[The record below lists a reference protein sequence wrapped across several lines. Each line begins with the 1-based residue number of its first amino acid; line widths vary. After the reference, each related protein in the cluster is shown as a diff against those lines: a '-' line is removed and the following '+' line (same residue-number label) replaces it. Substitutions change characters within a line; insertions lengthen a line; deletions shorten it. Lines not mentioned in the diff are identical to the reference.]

1 MNKKIRVIARGSR
14 LSRLQV
20 EEVFK
25 KFPNLAY
32 EIKYLESYG
41 DKNLQISLLNGEA
54 PADIFTRELDDAIRR
69 GDADIAIH
77 SAKDLPYPLPEDIE
91 VIALFPAFDTTD
103 SLVSRDHKKLAEL
116 PAGSVIGTSS
126 PLRKKG
132 LSKLRPDLT
141 IKGIRGCIE
150 ERVQQVK
157 DGKFDAAIV
166 ATCALKRLG
175 MEDEIAEVLPFA
187 THPLQG
193 FLAITAKKV
202 KSEERREN
210 AKKENAPLGVPADLQ
225 ISCKREESQACL
237 NSSECSRNSLQKS
250 DGKERTSENTDK
262 YTHQELR
269 AAFASQSILDRQ
281 GKVQLVGF
289 GPGDPDLLTLKAAKA
304 IDHAD
309 IIFYDDLID
318 PSYLENKKAEKVYV
332 GKRAGYH
339 HKEQATIN
347 RLLLDA
353 ARQGKN
359 VVRLK
364 GGDPMI
370 FAHGSEEIEYLES
383 NLIQVEVIPGV
394 TTASALAASQKISLT
409 HRDFSSSV
417 ALVSGHT
424 PQPVTPDAET
434 LVYYMGAKQ
443 LQAIATKLIDED
455 GWAFNT
461 PVLLTYNVSRKDEQ
475 TFETTLWKLRNGE
488 EATANNY
495 SAATGKN
502 AGESIALADLPTP
515 LIALIGNVAGLKHRQ
530 ASAIK
535 PTLYTGNMPA
545 LEKRKPDYTYTPLI
559 EMHEYEPVH
568 WTQWEGE
575 PEKKGGDNDR
585 KSNFE
590 KEVEEDNEDGLEF
603 DEYEWAEEL
612 QDNLN
617 DFDSPYKDI
626 FLFTSQY
633 AVKAWFNLL
642 RKTGKST
649 AAPKDVKFVSIGAT
663 TTAALQQEGIK
674 DIEQVEKDNSFGVIE
689 WFKNKYDY
697 YRNAA
702 IQHQKRNWSEL
713 YHSEEEE
720 EEEENEDLDE
730 NMNEDLEEHRPAI
743 LYPQSNLS
751 NNTIAEE
758 LYKAGYDVETIS
770 VYVNKMPKHP
780 RRVNL
785 NHFKRIVFTSPSTI
799 DNFIKLYGKLP
810 DNVEFITRGPI
821 TQAHLDEILNKE

>member
-25 KFPNLAY
+25 NFPELAY

-41 DKNLQISLLNGEA
+41 DKNQQISLLNGEA
-54 PADIFTRELDDAIRR
+54 PADIFTRELDDAIRQ

-116 PAGSVIGTSS
+116 PAGSIIGTSS

-132 LSKLRPDLT
+132 LNELRPDLT

-157 DGKFDAAIV
+157 DGKYDAAIV

-175 MEDEIAEVLPFA
+175 MEDEIAEVLPFP

-193 FLAITAKKV
+193 FLAITAL
-202 KSEERREN
+202 
-210 AKKENAPLGVPADLQ
+210 KESAAIRNTGGTKVPADLQ
-225 ISCKREESQACL
+225 
-237 NSSECSRNSLQKS
+237 S
-250 DGKERTSENTDK
+250 DGKQAISSQALK
-262 YTHQELR
+262 Q
-269 AAFASQSILDRQ
+269 AFASKSILDKQ
-281 GKVQLVGF
+281 GTVSLVGF
-289 GPGDPDLLTLKAAKA
+289 GPGDPDLLTIKAAKA
-304 IDHAD
+304 IDAAD

-318 PSYLENKKAEKVYV
+318 DFYLADKKAEKIYV

-339 HKEQATIN
+339 HKEQADIN
-347 RLLLDA
+347 RLLLEA
-353 ARQGKN
+353 AREGKN

-383 NLIQVEVIPGV
+383 NLIKVNVIPGI

-443 LQAIATKLIDED
+443 LQAIATQLIDKE

-461 PVLLTYNVSRKDEQ
+461 PVLLTYNVSRPDEQ
-475 TFETTLWKLRNGE
+475 TFETTLWNLRNGE
-488 EATANNY
+488 MQN
-495 SAATGKN
+495 
-502 AGESIALADLPTP
+502 LPTP
-515 LIALIGNVAGLKHRQ
+515 LIALIGYVAGLKHHQ
-530 ASAIK
+530 ASDIK
-535 PTLYTGNMPA
+535 PTLYTGTLPA
-545 LEKRKPDYTYTPLI
+545 IEKRKADYTYTPLI
-559 EMHEYEPVH
+559 EINHDNTYFSSKYEDNGCYRFYKGKGAILRSEYE
-568 WTQWEGE
+568 
-575 PEKKGGDNDR
+575 GD
-585 KSNFE
+585 
-590 KEVEEDNEDGLEF
+590 EEA
-603 DEYEWAEEL
+603 EY
-612 QDNLN
+612 
-617 DFDSPYKDI
+617 

-633 AVKAWFNLL
+633 SVDPTLDYYPDLL
-642 RKTGKST
+642 EVQEDHVFI
-649 AAPKDVKFVSIGAT
+649 AIGN
-663 TTAALQQEGIK
+663 TTAEALHRAGIK
-674 DIEQVEKDNSFGVIE
+674 NVIKVEKDNRYGVIE
-689 WFKNKYDY
+689 WFKKDKEKIDKAKPRYELIEKMSKKLPCKES
-697 YRNAA
+697 NALFDKEA
-702 IQHQKRNWSEL
+702 DFLTWYENNYIF
-713 YHSEEEE
+713 YPHS
-720 EEEENEDLDE
+720 
-730 NMNEDLEEHRPAI
+730 
-743 LYPQSNLS
+743 SLS
-751 NNTIAEE
+751 S
-758 LYKAGYDVETIS
+758 ETITLALQELGFNVTS
-770 VYVNKMPKHP
+770 VIAYNNELPNHP

-810 DNVEFITRGPI
+810 ENTEFITRGPI
-821 TQAHLDEILNKE
+821 TQDHLEEILNK

>member
-25 KFPNLAY
+25 NFPELAY

-41 DKNLQISLLNGEA
+41 DKNQQISLLNGEA
-54 PADIFTRELDDAIRR
+54 PADIFTRELDDAIRQ

-116 PAGSVIGTSS
+116 PAGSIIGTSS

-132 LSKLRPDLT
+132 LNELRPDLT

-157 DGKFDAAIV
+157 DGKYDAAIV

-175 MEDEIAEVLPFA
+175 MEDEIAEVLPFP

-193 FLAITAKKV
+193 FLAITAKKG
-202 KSEERREN
+202 S
-210 AKKENAPLGVPADLQ
+210 DLKQ
-225 ISCKREESQACL
+225 
-237 NSSECSRNSLQKS
+237 
-250 DGKERTSENTDK
+250 
-262 YTHQELR
+262 
-269 AAFASQSILDRQ
+269 AFASKSILDKQ
-281 GKVQLVGF
+281 GSVSLVGF
-289 GPGDPDLLTLKAAKA
+289 GPGDPDLLTIKAAKA
-304 IDHAD
+304 IDAAD

-318 PSYLENKKAEKVYV
+318 DSYLTDKKAEKIYV

-339 HKEQATIN
+339 HKEQADIN

-353 ARQGKN
+353 ARKGKN

-383 NLIQVEVIPGV
+383 NLIKVNVIPGI

-443 LQAIATKLIDED
+443 LQTIATQLIDKE

-461 PVLLTYNVSRKDEQ
+461 PVLLTYNVSRPDEQ
-475 TFETTLWKLRNGE
+475 TFETTLWNLRNGE
-488 EATANNY
+488 MQN
-495 SAATGKN
+495 
-502 AGESIALADLPTP
+502 LPTP
-515 LIALIGNVAGLKHRQ
+515 LIALIGYVAGLKHHQ
-530 ASAIK
+530 ASDIK
-535 PTLYTGNMPA
+535 PTLYTGTLPA
-545 LEKRKPDYTYTPLI
+545 IEKRKADYTYTPLI
-559 EMHEYEPVH
+559 EISYHPSYF
-568 WTQWEGE
+568 T
-575 PEKKGGDNDR
+575 KIL
-585 KSNFE
+585 
-590 KEVEEDNEDGLEF
+590 EDNYCEHYDGKSFTEYCEW
-603 DEYEWAEEL
+603 DESQALY
-612 QDNLN
+612 
-617 DFDSPYKDI
+617 YI
-626 FLFTSQY
+626 FTSQY
-633 AVKAWFNLL
+633 GVQATLDYYDLILKEQEEHVFISIGDTTTEALHKA
-642 RKTGKST
+642 GV
-649 AAPKDVKFVSIGAT
+649 KDVI
-663 TTAALQQEGIK
+663 
-674 DIEQVEKDNSFGVIE
+674 QVEQDNRYGVIE
-689 WFKNKYDY
+689 WFKKEKERLD
-697 YRNAA
+697 AA
-702 IQHQKRNWSEL
+702 RPQYEHSYEL
-713 YHSEEEE
+713 FEKM
-720 EEEENEDLDE
+720 DLDNYDHELADFVYRYE
-730 NMNEDLEEHRPAI
+730 NRLVFYPHSSLSPEDIPLALQELGFNVLSAVVYNNEL
-743 LYPQSNLS
+743 
-751 NNTIAEE
+751 
-758 LYKAGYDVETIS
+758 
-770 VYVNKMPKHP
+770 PKNP

-810 DNVEFITRGPI
+810 ENTEFITRGPI
-821 TQAHLDEILNKE
+821 TQAHLEEVLNK

>member
-25 KFPNLAY
+25 NFPELAY

-41 DKNLQISLLNGEA
+41 HKNQQISLLNGEA
-54 PADIFTRELDDAIRR
+54 PADIFTRELDDAIRQ

-116 PAGSVIGTSS
+116 PAGSIIGTSS

-132 LSKLRPDLT
+132 LNELRPDLT

-157 DGKFDAAIV
+157 DGKYDAAIV

-175 MEDEIAEVLPFA
+175 MEDEIAEVLPFP

-193 FLAITAKKV
+193 FLAITAKKGSNL
-202 KSEERREN
+202 K
-210 AKKENAPLGVPADLQ
+210 Q
-225 ISCKREESQACL
+225 
-237 NSSECSRNSLQKS
+237 
-250 DGKERTSENTDK
+250 
-262 YTHQELR
+262 
-269 AAFASQSILDRQ
+269 AFASKSILDKQ
-281 GKVQLVGF
+281 GTVSLVGF
-289 GPGDPDLLTLKAAKA
+289 GPGDPDLLTIKAAKA
-304 IDHAD
+304 IDAAD

-318 PSYLENKKAEKVYV
+318 DSYLADKKAEKIYV

-339 HKEQATIN
+339 HKEQAEIN
-347 RLLLDA
+347 RLLLEA
-353 ARQGKN
+353 AREGKN

-383 NLIQVEVIPGV
+383 NLIKVNVIPGI

-409 HRDFSSSV
+409 HRDFSSSL

-443 LQAIATKLIDED
+443 LQTIATQLIDKE

-461 PVLLTYNVSRKDEQ
+461 PVLLTYNVSRPDEQ
-475 TFETTLWKLRNGE
+475 TFETTLWNLRNGE
-488 EATANNY
+488 MQN
-495 SAATGKN
+495 
-502 AGESIALADLPTP
+502 LPTP
-515 LIALIGNVAGLKHRQ
+515 LIALIGYVAGLKHHQ
-530 ASAIK
+530 ASDIK
-535 PTLYTGNMPA
+535 PTLYTGTLPA
-545 LEKRKPDYTYTPLI
+545 IEKRKADYTYTPLI
-559 EMHEYEPVH
+559 EISYHPSYF
-568 WTQWEGE
+568 T
-575 PEKKGGDNDR
+575 KIL
-585 KSNFE
+585 
-590 KEVEEDNEDGLEF
+590 EDNYCEHYDGKSFTEYCEW
-603 DEYEWAEEL
+603 DESQALY
-612 QDNLN
+612 
-617 DFDSPYKDI
+617 YI
-626 FLFTSQY
+626 FTSQY
-633 AVKAWFNLL
+633 GVQATLDYYDLILNEQEEHVFI
-642 RKTGKST
+642 
-649 AAPKDVKFVSIGAT
+649 SIGDT
-663 TTAALQQEGIK
+663 TTEALHKAGVKNVI
-674 DIEQVEKDNSFGVIE
+674 QVEQDNRYGVIE
-689 WFKNKYDY
+689 WFKKEKERLDAARPQYEHSFELFEKMDHDNYDPELEDFV
-697 YRNAA
+697 YRYENRLVFYPHSSLSPEDIPLAL
-702 IQHQKRNWSEL
+702 QEL
-713 YHSEEEE
+713 GFNVLSAVVYN
-720 EEEENEDLDE
+720 NEL
-730 NMNEDLEEHRPAI
+730 
-743 LYPQSNLS
+743 
-751 NNTIAEE
+751 
-758 LYKAGYDVETIS
+758 
-770 VYVNKMPKHP
+770 PKNP

-810 DNVEFITRGPI
+810 ENTEFITRGPI
-821 TQAHLDEILNKE
+821 TQAHLEEVLNK

>member
-25 KFPNLAY
+25 NFPELAY

-41 DKNLQISLLNGEA
+41 DKNQQISLLNGEA
-54 PADIFTRELDDAIRR
+54 PADIFTRELDDAIRQ

-116 PAGSVIGTSS
+116 PAGSIIGTSS

-132 LSKLRPDLT
+132 LNELRPDLT

-157 DGKFDAAIV
+157 DGKYDAAIV

-175 MEDEIAEVLPFA
+175 MEDEIAEVLPFP

-193 FLAITAKKV
+193 FLAITAKK
-202 KSEERREN
+202 
-210 AKKENAPLGVPADLQ
+210 G
-225 ISCKREESQACL
+225 SQA
-237 NSSECSRNSLQKS
+237 LQ
-250 DGKERTSENTDK
+250 
-262 YTHQELR
+262 Q
-269 AAFASQSILDRQ
+269 AFASKSILDKQ
-281 GKVQLVGF
+281 GSVSLVGF
-289 GPGDPDLLTLKAAKA
+289 GPGNPDLLTIKAAKT
-304 IDHAD
+304 IDAAD

-318 PSYLENKKAEKVYV
+318 DSYLTDKKAEKIYV

-339 HKEQATIN
+339 HKEQADIN

-353 ARQGKN
+353 AREGKN

-383 NLIQVEVIPGV
+383 NLIKVNVIPGI

-443 LQAIATKLIDED
+443 LQTIATQLIDKE

-461 PVLLTYNVSRKDEQ
+461 PVLLTYNVSRPDEQ
-475 TFETTLWKLRNGE
+475 TFETTLWNLRNGE
-488 EATANNY
+488 MQN
-495 SAATGKN
+495 
-502 AGESIALADLPTP
+502 LPTP
-515 LIALIGNVAGLKHRQ
+515 LIALIGYVAGLKHHQ
-530 ASAIK
+530 ASDIK
-535 PTLYTGNMPA
+535 PTLYTGTLPA
-545 LEKRKPDYTYTPLI
+545 IEKRKADYTYTPLI
-559 EMHEYEPVH
+559 EISYHPSYF
-568 WTQWEGE
+568 T
-575 PEKKGGDNDR
+575 KIL
-585 KSNFE
+585 
-590 KEVEEDNEDGLEF
+590 EDNYCEHYDGKSFTEYCEW
-603 DEYEWAEEL
+603 DESQALY
-612 QDNLN
+612 
-617 DFDSPYKDI
+617 YI
-626 FLFTSQY
+626 FTSQY
-633 AVKAWFNLL
+633 GVHATLDYDDLILDEQEEHVFISIGDTTTEALHKA
-642 RKTGKST
+642 GV
-649 AAPKDVKFVSIGAT
+649 KDVI
-663 TTAALQQEGIK
+663 
-674 DIEQVEKDNSFGVIE
+674 QVKQDNRYGVIE
-689 WFKNKYDY
+689 WFKKEKERLD
-697 YRNAA
+697 AA
-702 IQHQKRNWSEL
+702 RPQYEHSYEL
-713 YHSEEEE
+713 FEKM
-720 EEEENEDLDE
+720 DLDNYDHELADFVYRYE
-730 NMNEDLEEHRPAI
+730 NRLVFYPHSSLSPEDIPLALQELGFNVLSAIVYNNEL
-743 LYPQSNLS
+743 
-751 NNTIAEE
+751 
-758 LYKAGYDVETIS
+758 
-770 VYVNKMPKHP
+770 PKNP

-799 DNFIKLYGKLP
+799 DNFIKMYGKLP
-810 DNVEFITRGPI
+810 ENTEFITRGPI
-821 TQAHLDEILNKE
+821 TQAHLEEVLNK

>member
-25 KFPNLAY
+25 NFPELAY

-41 DKNLQISLLNGEA
+41 DKNQQISLLNGEA
-54 PADIFTRELDDAIRR
+54 PADIFTRELDDAIRQ

-116 PAGSVIGTSS
+116 PAGSIIGTSS

-132 LSKLRPDLT
+132 LNDLRPDLT

-157 DGKFDAAIV
+157 DGKYDAAIV

-175 MEDEIAEVLPFA
+175 MEDEIAKVLPFP

-193 FLAITAKKV
+193 FLAVTAKKV
-202 KSEERREN
+202 SQ
-210 AKKENAPLGVPADLQ
+210 DLKQ
-225 ISCKREESQACL
+225 
-237 NSSECSRNSLQKS
+237 
-250 DGKERTSENTDK
+250 
-262 YTHQELR
+262 
-269 AAFASQSILDRQ
+269 AFASKSILDKQ
-281 GKVQLVGF
+281 GSISLVGF
-289 GPGDPDLLTLKAAKA
+289 GPGDPDLLTIKAAKA
-304 IDHAD
+304 IDAAD

-318 PSYLENKKAEKVYV
+318 DSYLADKKAEKIYV

-339 HKEQATIN
+339 HKEQADIN
-347 RLLLDA
+347 RLLLEA
-353 ARQGKN
+353 AREGKN

-383 NLIQVEVIPGV
+383 NLIKVNVIPGI

-443 LQAIATKLIDED
+443 LQTIATQLIDKE

-461 PVLLTYNVSRKDEQ
+461 PVLLTYNVSRPDEQ
-475 TFETTLWKLRNGE
+475 TFETTLWNLRNGE
-488 EATANNY
+488 MQN
-495 SAATGKN
+495 
-502 AGESIALADLPTP
+502 LPTP
-515 LIALIGNVAGLKHRQ
+515 LIALIGYVAGLKHHQ
-530 ASAIK
+530 ASDIK
-535 PTLYTGNMPA
+535 PTLYTGTLPA
-545 LEKRKPDYTYTPLI
+545 IEKRKAEYTYTPLI
-559 EMHEYEPVH
+559 EISYHPSYF
-568 WTQWEGE
+568 T
-575 PEKKGGDNDR
+575 KIL
-585 KSNFE
+585 
-590 KEVEEDNEDGLEF
+590 EDNYCEHYDGKSFTEYCEW
-603 DEYEWAEEL
+603 DESQALY
-612 QDNLN
+612 
-617 DFDSPYKDI
+617 YI
-626 FLFTSQY
+626 FTSQY
-633 AVKAWFNLL
+633 GVQATLDYYDLILNEQEEHVFISIGDTTTEALHKA
-642 RKTGKST
+642 GV
-649 AAPKDVKFVSIGAT
+649 KDVI
-663 TTAALQQEGIK
+663 
-674 DIEQVEKDNSFGVIE
+674 QVEQDNRYRVIE
-689 WFKNKYDY
+689 WFKKEKERLDAAKPQYEQSLELFEKMDHDNYDPELEDFV
-697 YRNAA
+697 YRYENRLVFYPHSSLSPEDIPLAL
-702 IQHQKRNWSEL
+702 QEL
-713 YHSEEEE
+713 GFNVLSAVVYN
-720 EEEENEDLDE
+720 NEL
-730 NMNEDLEEHRPAI
+730 
-743 LYPQSNLS
+743 
-751 NNTIAEE
+751 
-758 LYKAGYDVETIS
+758 
-770 VYVNKMPKHP
+770 PKNP

-810 DNVEFITRGPI
+810 ENTEFITRGPI
-821 TQAHLDEILNKE
+821 TQAHLEEVLNK

>member
-25 KFPNLAY
+25 NFPELAY

-41 DKNLQISLLNGEA
+41 DKNQQISLLNGEA
-54 PADIFTRELDDAIRR
+54 PADIFTRELDDAIRQ

-103 SLVSRDHKKLAEL
+103 SLVSRGHKKLAEL
-116 PAGSVIGTSS
+116 PAGSIIGTSS

-132 LSKLRPDLT
+132 LNELRPDLT

-157 DGKFDAAIV
+157 DGKYDAAIV

-175 MEDEIAEVLPFA
+175 MEDEIAEVLPFP

-193 FLAITAKKV
+193 FLAITAKKG
-202 KSEERREN
+202 S
-210 AKKENAPLGVPADLQ
+210 DLKQ
-225 ISCKREESQACL
+225 
-237 NSSECSRNSLQKS
+237 
-250 DGKERTSENTDK
+250 
-262 YTHQELR
+262 
-269 AAFASQSILDRQ
+269 AFASKSILDKQ
-281 GKVQLVGF
+281 GSVSLVGF
-289 GPGDPDLLTLKAAKA
+289 GPGDPDLLTIKAAKA
-304 IDHAD
+304 IDAAD

-318 PSYLENKKAEKVYV
+318 DSYLADKKAEKIYV

-339 HKEQATIN
+339 HKEQADIN
-347 RLLLDA
+347 RLLLEA
-353 ARQGKN
+353 AREGKN

-383 NLIQVEVIPGV
+383 NLIKVNVIPGI

-443 LQAIATKLIDED
+443 LQTIATQLIDKE

-461 PVLLTYNVSRKDEQ
+461 PVLLTYNVSRPDEQ
-475 TFETTLWKLRNGE
+475 TFETTLWNLRNGE
-488 EATANNY
+488 MQN
-495 SAATGKN
+495 
-502 AGESIALADLPTP
+502 LPTP
-515 LIALIGNVAGLKHRQ
+515 LIALIGYVAGLKHHQ
-530 ASAIK
+530 ASDIK
-535 PTLYTGNMPA
+535 PTLYTGTLPA
-545 LEKRKPDYTYTPLI
+545 IEKRKADYTYTPLI
-559 EMHEYEPVH
+559 EINYEIDHEWGLEDIGKTPI
-568 WTQWEGE
+568 
-575 PEKKGGDNDR
+575 
-585 KSNFE
+585 S
-590 KEVEEDNEDGLEF
+590 KEWYDGKWSDGLE
-603 DEYEWAEEL
+603 YL
-612 QDNLN
+612 
-617 DFDSPYKDI
+617 SHISYI
-626 FLFTSQY
+626 LFTSQY
-633 AVKAWFNLL
+633 AVKGFMRVIEYTYYQTYPNKDLKVISIG
-642 RKTGKST
+642 KTTTEALHKAGF
-649 AAPKDVKFVSIGAT
+649 KDVI
-663 TTAALQQEGIK
+663 
-674 DIEQVEKDNSFGVIE
+674 QVDEDNRYGVIE
-689 WFKNKYDY
+689 WFKKE
-697 YRNAA
+697 RPKFLE
-702 IQHQKRNWSEL
+702 QHPIEIE
-713 YHSEEEE
+713 YGEEI
-720 EEEENEDLDE
+720 
-730 NMNEDLEEHRPAI
+730 PAV
-743 LYPQSNLS
+743 LYPCSSLS
-751 NNTIAEE
+751 PDDIPEALFALRYNVTKWTVYNNE
-758 LYKAGYDVETIS
+758 L
-770 VYVNKMPKHP
+770 PKNP

-810 DNVEFITRGPI
+810 ENTEFITRGPI
-821 TQAHLDEILNKE
+821 TQAHLEEVLNK

>member
-25 KFPNLAY
+25 NFPELAY

-41 DKNLQISLLNGEA
+41 DKNQQISLLNGEA
-54 PADIFTRELDDAIRR
+54 PADIFTRELDDAIRQ

-116 PAGSVIGTSS
+116 PAGSIIGTSS

-132 LSKLRPDLT
+132 LNELRPDLT

-157 DGKFDAAIV
+157 DGKYDAAIV

-175 MEDEIAEVLPFA
+175 MEDEIAEVLPFP

-193 FLAITAKKV
+193 FLAVTGKKV
-202 KSEERREN
+202 KSEERRVKNQNAESSSASEQEN
-210 AKKENAPLGVPADLQ
+210 SSLFTLRSSLKNL
-225 ISCKREESQACL
+225 L
-237 NSSECSRNSLQKS
+237 NS
-250 DGKERTSENTDK
+250 
-262 YTHQELR
+262 
-269 AAFASQSILDRQ
+269 Q
-281 GKVQLVGF
+281 GSVSLVGF
-289 GPGDPDLLTLKAAKA
+289 GPGDPDLLTIKAAKA
-304 IDHAD
+304 IDAAD

-318 PSYLENKKAEKVYV
+318 DSYLADKKAEKIYV

-339 HKEQATIN
+339 HKEQADIN
-347 RLLLDA
+347 RLLLEA
-353 ARQGKN
+353 AREGKN

-383 NLIQVEVIPGV
+383 NLIKVNVIPGI

-424 PQPVTPDAET
+424 PQPVIPDAET

-443 LQAIATKLIDED
+443 LQTIATQLIDKE

-461 PVLLTYNVSRKDEQ
+461 PVLLTYNVSRPDEQ
-475 TFETTLWKLRNGE
+475 TFETTLWNLRNGE
-488 EATANNY
+488 MQN
-495 SAATGKN
+495 
-502 AGESIALADLPTP
+502 LPTP
-515 LIALIGNVAGLKHRQ
+515 LIALIGNVAGLKHHQ
-530 ASAIK
+530 ASDIK
-535 PTLYTGNMPA
+535 PTLYTGTLPA
-545 LEKRKPDYTYTPLI
+545 IEKRKADYTYTPLI
-559 EMHEYEPVH
+559 EISYHPSYFTKILEDHYFERYD
-568 WTQWEGE
+568 G
-575 PEKKGGDNDR
+575 
-585 KSNFE
+585 KSFTKYCE
-590 KEVEEDNEDGLEF
+590 W
-603 DEYEWAEEL
+603 DESQALY
-612 QDNLN
+612 
-617 DFDSPYKDI
+617 YI
-626 FLFTSQY
+626 FTSQY
-633 AVKAWFNLL
+633 GVHATLDYYDLIFKEQEEHVFI
-642 RKTGKST
+642 
-649 AAPKDVKFVSIGAT
+649 SIGDT
-663 TTAALQQEGIK
+663 TTEALHKAGVKNVI
-674 DIEQVEKDNSFGVIE
+674 QVEQDNRYGVIE
-689 WFKNKYDY
+689 WFKKEKERLDAEKPRYEQ
-697 YRNAA
+697 
-702 IQHQKRNWSEL
+702 IMKK
-713 YHSEEEE
+713 
-720 EEEENEDLDE
+720 LDE
-730 NMNEDLEEHRPAI
+730 LDDPDEQDAYYYKEEDFLQRYENRLVFYPHSSLSPEDIPLALQELGFNVLSAVVYNNEL
-743 LYPQSNLS
+743 
-751 NNTIAEE
+751 
-758 LYKAGYDVETIS
+758 
-770 VYVNKMPKHP
+770 PKNP

-810 DNVEFITRGPI
+810 ENTEFITRGPI
-821 TQAHLDEILNKE
+821 TQAHLEEVLNK

>member
-25 KFPNLAY
+25 NFPELAY

-41 DKNLQISLLNGEA
+41 DKNQQISLLNGEA
-54 PADIFTRELDDAIRR
+54 PADIFTRELDDAIRQ

-116 PAGSVIGTSS
+116 PAGSIIGTSS

-132 LSKLRPDLT
+132 LNELRPDLT

-157 DGKFDAAIV
+157 DGKYDAAIV

-175 MEDEIAEVLPFA
+175 MEDEIAEVLPFP

-193 FLAITAKKV
+193 FLAITGKKV
-202 KSEERREN
+202 KSEERRMKNQN
-210 AKKENAPLGVPADLQ
+210 A
-225 ISCKREESQACL
+225 ESSSASEQE
-237 NSSECSRNSLQKS
+237 NSSLFTLRSSLKNLMNS
-250 DGKERTSENTDK
+250 
-262 YTHQELR
+262 
-269 AAFASQSILDRQ
+269 Q
-281 GKVQLVGF
+281 GTVSLVGF
-289 GPGDPDLLTLKAAKA
+289 GPGDPDLLTIKAAKA
-304 IDHAD
+304 IDAAD

-318 PSYLENKKAEKVYV
+318 DSYLADKKAEKIYV

-339 HKEQATIN
+339 HKEQADIN

-353 ARQGKN
+353 AREGKN

-383 NLIQVEVIPGV
+383 NLIQVNVIPGI

-443 LQAIATKLIDED
+443 LQVIATQLIDKE

-461 PVLLTYNVSRKDEQ
+461 PVLLTYNVSRPDEQ
-475 TFETTLWKLRNGE
+475 TFETTLWNLRNGE
-488 EATANNY
+488 MQN
-495 SAATGKN
+495 
-502 AGESIALADLPTP
+502 LPTP
-515 LIALIGNVAGLKHRQ
+515 LIALIGNVAGLKHHQ
-530 ASAIK
+530 ASDIK
-535 PTLYTGNMPA
+535 PTLYTGTLPA
-545 LEKRKPDYTYTPLI
+545 IEKRKADYTYTPLI
-559 EMHEYEPVH
+559 EISYHPSYF
-568 WTQWEGE
+568 T
-575 PEKKGGDNDR
+575 KIL
-585 KSNFE
+585 
-590 KEVEEDNEDGLEF
+590 EDNYCKQYDGKCFTKYCEW
-603 DEYEWAEEL
+603 DESQALY
-612 QDNLN
+612 
-617 DFDSPYKDI
+617 YI
-626 FLFTSQY
+626 FTSQY
-633 AVKAWFNLL
+633 GVEATLEDYDLIFKEQEKHVFI
-642 RKTGKST
+642 
-649 AAPKDVKFVSIGAT
+649 SIGDT
-663 TTAALQQEGIK
+663 TTEALHKAGVKNVI
-674 DIEQVEKDNSFGVIE
+674 QVEQDNRYGVIE
-689 WFKNKYDY
+689 WFKKEKERLDAARPQYEHSLELFEKMDFDNYDY
-697 YRNAA
+697 
-702 IQHQKRNWSEL
+702 E
-713 YHSEEEE
+713 
-720 EEEENEDLDE
+720 
-730 NMNEDLEEHRPAI
+730 LEESVTRYENR
-743 LYPQSNLS
+743 LVFYPHSSLS
-751 NNTIAEE
+751 PEDIPLALQELGFDVLSAVAYNNV
-758 LYKAGYDVETIS
+758 L
-770 VYVNKMPKHP
+770 PKNP

-810 DNVEFITRGPI
+810 ENTEFITRGPI
-821 TQAHLDEILNKE
+821 TQKHLEEVMKVKNKK

>member
-25 KFPNLAY
+25 NFPELAY

-41 DKNLQISLLNGEA
+41 DKNQQISLLNGEA
-54 PADIFTRELDDAIRR
+54 PADIFTRELDDAIRQ

-116 PAGSVIGTSS
+116 PAGSIIGTSS
-126 PLRKKG
+126 PLRKKE
-132 LSKLRPDLT
+132 LNELRPDLT

-157 DGKFDAAIV
+157 DGKYDAAIV

-175 MEDEIAEVLPFA
+175 MEDEIAEVLPFP

-193 FLAITAKKV
+193 FLTITAL
-202 KSEERREN
+202 
-210 AKKENAPLGVPADLQ
+210 KESADIRNTGGTKVPADLQ
-225 ISCKREESQACL
+225 
-237 NSSECSRNSLQKS
+237 S
-250 DGKERTSENTDK
+250 DGKQAISSQALK
-262 YTHQELR
+262 Q
-269 AAFASQSILDRQ
+269 AFASKSILDKQ
-281 GKVQLVGF
+281 GTVSLVGF
-289 GPGDPDLLTLKAAKA
+289 GPGDPDLLTIKAAKA
-304 IDHAD
+304 IDAAD

-318 PSYLENKKAEKVYV
+318 DSYLADKKAEKIYV

-339 HKEQATIN
+339 HKEQADIN
-347 RLLLDA
+347 RLLLEA
-353 ARQGKN
+353 AREGKN

-383 NLIQVEVIPGV
+383 NLIKVNVIPGI

-443 LQAIATKLIDED
+443 LQAIATQLIDKD

-461 PVLLTYNVSRKDEQ
+461 PVLLTYNVSRPDEQ
-475 TFETTLWKLRNGE
+475 TFETTLWNLRNGE
-488 EATANNY
+488 MQN
-495 SAATGKN
+495 
-502 AGESIALADLPTP
+502 LPTP
-515 LIALIGNVAGLKHRQ
+515 LIALIGYVAGLKHHQ
-530 ASAIK
+530 ASDIK
-535 PTLYTGNMPA
+535 PTLYTGTLPA
-545 LEKRKPDYTYTPLI
+545 IEKRKADYTYTPLI
-559 EMHEYEPVH
+559 EINYEI
-568 WTQWEGE
+568 
-575 PEKKGGDNDR
+575 DY
-585 KSNFE
+585 
-590 KEVEEDNEDGLEF
+590 EDGLE
-603 DEYEWAEEL
+603 DIGTSPISKEWYDGEWADGLE
-612 QDNLN
+612 DY
-617 DFDSPYKDI
+617 SDI
-626 FLFTSQY
+626 SYLLFTSQY
-633 AVKAWFNLL
+633 AVKGFMRVIEYTYYQTYPNEDLKVISIG
-642 RKTGKST
+642 KTTTEALHKAGF
-649 AAPKDVKFVSIGAT
+649 KDVI
-663 TTAALQQEGIK
+663 
-674 DIEQVEKDNSFGVIE
+674 QVDEDNRYGVIE
-689 WFKNKYDY
+689 WFKKE
-697 YRNAA
+697 RPKFLE
-702 IQHQKRNWSEL
+702 QHPIEIE
-713 YHSEEEE
+713 HGEEYEE
-720 EEEENEDLDE
+720 I
-730 NMNEDLEEHRPAI
+730 PAV
-743 LYPQSNLS
+743 LYPCSSLS
-751 NNTIAEE
+751 PDDIPEALFALRYNVTKWTVYNNE
-758 LYKAGYDVETIS
+758 L
-770 VYVNKMPKHP
+770 PKNP

-810 DNVEFITRGPI
+810 ENTEFITRGPI
-821 TQAHLDEILNKE
+821 TQAHLEEVLNK

>member
-25 KFPNLAY
+25 NFPELAY

-41 DKNLQISLLNGEA
+41 DKNQQISLLNGEA
-54 PADIFTRELDDAIRR
+54 PADIFTRELDDAIRQ

-116 PAGSVIGTSS
+116 PAGSIIGTSS

-132 LSKLRPDLT
+132 LNELRPYLT

-157 DGKFDAAIV
+157 DGKYDAAIV

-175 MEDEIAEVLPFA
+175 MEDEIAEVLPFP

-193 FLAITAKKV
+193 FLAITAKKG
-202 KSEERREN
+202 S
-210 AKKENAPLGVPADLQ
+210 DLKQ
-225 ISCKREESQACL
+225 
-237 NSSECSRNSLQKS
+237 
-250 DGKERTSENTDK
+250 
-262 YTHQELR
+262 
-269 AAFASQSILDRQ
+269 AFASKSILDKQ
-281 GKVQLVGF
+281 GSVSLVGF
-289 GPGDPDLLTLKAAKA
+289 GPGDPDLLTIKAAKA
-304 IDHAD
+304 IDAAD

-318 PSYLENKKAEKVYV
+318 DSYLADKKAEKIYV

-339 HKEQATIN
+339 HKEQADIN

-353 ARQGKN
+353 AREGKN

-383 NLIQVEVIPGV
+383 NLIKVNVIPGI

-443 LQAIATKLIDED
+443 LQTIATQLIDKE

-461 PVLLTYNVSRKDEQ
+461 PVLLTYNVSRPDEQ
-475 TFETTLWKLRNGE
+475 TFETTLWNLRNGE
-488 EATANNY
+488 MQN
-495 SAATGKN
+495 
-502 AGESIALADLPTP
+502 LPTP
-515 LIALIGNVAGLKHRQ
+515 LITLIGNVAGLKHHQ
-530 ASAIK
+530 ASDIK
-535 PTLYTGNMPA
+535 PTLYTGTLPA
-545 LEKRKPDYTYTPLI
+545 IEKRKADYTYTPLI
-559 EMHEYEPVH
+559 EISYHPSYF
-568 WTQWEGE
+568 T
-575 PEKKGGDNDR
+575 KIL
-585 KSNFE
+585 
-590 KEVEEDNEDGLEF
+590 EDNYCKQYDGKCFTKYCEW
-603 DEYEWAEEL
+603 DESQALY
-612 QDNLN
+612 
-617 DFDSPYKDI
+617 YI
-626 FLFTSQY
+626 FTSQY
-633 AVKAWFNLL
+633 GVEATLEDYDLIFKEQEKHVFI
-642 RKTGKST
+642 
-649 AAPKDVKFVSIGAT
+649 SIGDT
-663 TTAALQQEGIK
+663 TTEALHKAGVKNVI
-674 DIEQVEKDNSFGVIE
+674 QVEQDNRYGVIE
-689 WFKNKYDY
+689 WFKKEKERLD
-697 YRNAA
+697 AA
-702 IQHQKRNWSEL
+702 RPQYEHSFEL
-713 YHSEEEE
+713 FEKM
-720 EEEENEDLDE
+720 DLDNYDHELADFVYRYE
-730 NMNEDLEEHRPAI
+730 NRLVFYPHSSLSPEDIPLALQELGFNVLSAVVYNNEL
-743 LYPQSNLS
+743 
-751 NNTIAEE
+751 
-758 LYKAGYDVETIS
+758 
-770 VYVNKMPKHP
+770 PKNP

-810 DNVEFITRGPI
+810 ENTEFITRGPI
-821 TQAHLDEILNKE
+821 TQAHLEEVLNK

>member
-1 MNKKIRVIARGSR
+1 MNKKIKVIARGSR

-25 KFPNLAY
+25 NFPELAY

-41 DKNLQISLLNGEA
+41 DKNQQISLLNGEA
-54 PADIFTRELDDAIRR
+54 PADIFTRELDDAIRQ

-116 PAGSVIGTSS
+116 PAGSIIGTSS

-132 LSKLRPDLT
+132 LNELRPDLT

-157 DGKFDAAIV
+157 DGKYDAAIV

-175 MEDEIAEVLPFA
+175 MEAEIAEVLPFP

-193 FLAITAKKV
+193 FLAITGKKE
-202 KSEERREN
+202 KSEERRVKNQNAESSSASEQEN
-210 AKKENAPLGVPADLQ
+210 SSLFTLRSSLKNL
-225 ISCKREESQACL
+225 L
-237 NSSECSRNSLQKS
+237 NS
-250 DGKERTSENTDK
+250 
-262 YTHQELR
+262 
-269 AAFASQSILDRQ
+269 Q
-281 GKVQLVGF
+281 GTVSLVGF
-289 GPGDPDLLTLKAAKA
+289 GPGDPDLLTIKAAKA
-304 IDHAD
+304 IDAAD

-318 PSYLENKKAEKVYV
+318 DSYLADKKAEKIYV

-339 HKEQATIN
+339 HKEQAEIN

-353 ARQGKN
+353 AREGKN

-383 NLIQVEVIPGV
+383 NLIKVNVIPGI

-443 LQAIATKLIDED
+443 LQAIATQLIDKE

-461 PVLLTYNVSRKDEQ
+461 PVILTYNVSRPDEQ
-475 TFETTLWKLRNGE
+475 TFETTLWNLRNGE
-488 EATANNY
+488 MQN
-495 SAATGKN
+495 
-502 AGESIALADLPTP
+502 LPTP
-515 LIALIGNVAGLKHRQ
+515 LIALIGNVAGLKHHQ
-530 ASAIK
+530 ASDIK
-535 PTLYTGNMPA
+535 PTLYTGTLPA
-545 LEKRKPDYTYTPLI
+545 IEKRKADYTYTPLI
-559 EMHEYEPVH
+559 EISYHPTAFTDLYDDDDDQEDFNHMKGLNLGKKYCCIYDGKDREWETDWDYFENEMEY
-568 WTQWEGE
+568 
-575 PEKKGGDNDR
+575 
-585 KSNFE
+585 
-590 KEVEEDNEDGLEF
+590 
-603 DEYEWAEEL
+603 
-612 QDNLN
+612 
-617 DFDSPYKDI
+617 I
-626 FLFTSQY
+626 LFTSQY
-633 AVKAWFNLL
+633 AVAPTLAYL
-642 RKTGKST
+642 KSGIIQNNEYIYI
-649 AAPKDVKFVSIGAT
+649 SIGDT
-663 TTAALQQEGIK
+663 TTEALHQAGIK
-674 DIEQVEKDNSFGVIE
+674 DVVQVDKDNRFGVIE
-689 WFKNKYDY
+689 YFKKEKEKF
-697 YRNAA
+697 RVAKSK
-702 IQHQKRNWSEL
+702 HK
-713 YHSEEEE
+713 
-720 EEEENEDLDE
+720 
-730 NMNEDLEEHRPAI
+730 PAI
-743 LYPQSNLS
+743 
-751 NNTIAEE
+751 
-758 LYKAGYDVETIS
+758 ETIREMGYNPDEVIILDDFQCWYERRTVFYPHSSLSSDAIPLALQELGFNVMS
-770 VYVNKMPKHP
+770 VVAYNNVLPKHV

-810 DNVEFITRGPI
+810 ENTEFITRGPI
-821 TQAHLDEILNKE
+821 TQAHLEEVLNK

>member
-25 KFPNLAY
+25 NFPELAY

-41 DKNLQISLLNGEA
+41 DKNQQISLLNGEA
-54 PADIFTRELDDAIRR
+54 PADIFTRELDDAIRQ

-116 PAGSVIGTSS
+116 PAGSIIGTSS

-132 LSKLRPDLT
+132 LNELRPDLT

-157 DGKFDAAIV
+157 DGKYDAAIV

-175 MEDEIAEVLPFA
+175 MEDEIAEVLPFP

-193 FLAITAKKV
+193 FLAITAKKGSAL
-202 KSEERREN
+202 K
-210 AKKENAPLGVPADLQ
+210 Q
-225 ISCKREESQACL
+225 
-237 NSSECSRNSLQKS
+237 
-250 DGKERTSENTDK
+250 
-262 YTHQELR
+262 
-269 AAFASQSILDRQ
+269 AFASKSILDKQ
-281 GKVQLVGF
+281 GSVSLVGF
-289 GPGDPDLLTLKAAKA
+289 GPGDPELLTIKAAKA
-304 IDHAD
+304 IDAAD

-318 PSYLENKKAEKVYV
+318 DSYLADKKAEKIYV

-339 HKEQATIN
+339 HKEQADIN

-353 ARQGKN
+353 AREGKN

-370 FAHGSEEIEYLES
+370 FAHGSEEIEYLQS
-383 NLIQVEVIPGV
+383 NLIKVNVIPGI

-443 LQAIATKLIDED
+443 LQVIATQLIDKE

-461 PVLLTYNVSRKDEQ
+461 PVLLTYNVSRPDEQ
-475 TFETTLWKLRNGE
+475 TFETTLWELRNGE
-488 EATANNY
+488 MQN
-495 SAATGKN
+495 
-502 AGESIALADLPTP
+502 LPTP
-515 LIALIGNVAGLKHRQ
+515 LIALIGNVAGLKHHQ
-530 ASAIK
+530 ASDIK
-535 PTLYTGNMPA
+535 PTLYTGTLPA
-545 LEKRKPDYTYTPLI
+545 IEKRKADYTYTPLI
-559 EMHEYEPVH
+559 EISYHPSYF
-568 WTQWEGE
+568 T
-575 PEKKGGDNDR
+575 KIL
-585 KSNFE
+585 
-590 KEVEEDNEDGLEF
+590 EDNYCKQYDGKCFTKYCEW
-603 DEYEWAEEL
+603 DESQALY
-612 QDNLN
+612 
-617 DFDSPYKDI
+617 YI
-626 FLFTSQY
+626 FTSQY
-633 AVKAWFNLL
+633 GVEATLEDYDLIFKEQEKHVFI
-642 RKTGKST
+642 
-649 AAPKDVKFVSIGAT
+649 SIGDT
-663 TTAALQQEGIK
+663 TTEALHKAGVKNVI
-674 DIEQVEKDNSFGVIE
+674 QVKQDNRYGVIE
-689 WFKNKYDY
+689 WFKKEKERLDAARPQYEHSLELFEKMDFDNYDY
-697 YRNAA
+697 
-702 IQHQKRNWSEL
+702 E
-713 YHSEEEE
+713 
-720 EEEENEDLDE
+720 
-730 NMNEDLEEHRPAI
+730 LEESVTRYENR
-743 LYPQSNLS
+743 LVFYPHSSLS
-751 NNTIAEE
+751 PEDIPLALQELGFDVLSAVAYNNE
-758 LYKAGYDVETIS
+758 L
-770 VYVNKMPKHP
+770 PKNP

-810 DNVEFITRGPI
+810 ENTEFITRGPI
-821 TQAHLDEILNKE
+821 TQAHLEEVLNK

>member
-25 KFPNLAY
+25 NFPELAY

-41 DKNLQISLLNGEA
+41 DKNQQISLLNGEA
-54 PADIFTRELDDAIRR
+54 PADIFTRELDDAIRQ

-103 SLVSRDHKKLAEL
+103 SLVSRGHKKLAEL

-132 LSKLRPDLT
+132 LNELRPDLT

-157 DGKFDAAIV
+157 DGKYDAAIV

-175 MEDEIAEVLPFA
+175 MEDKIAEVLPFP

-193 FLAITAKKV
+193 FLAITGKKG
-202 KSEERREN
+202 S
-210 AKKENAPLGVPADLQ
+210 DLKQ
-225 ISCKREESQACL
+225 
-237 NSSECSRNSLQKS
+237 
-250 DGKERTSENTDK
+250 
-262 YTHQELR
+262 
-269 AAFASQSILDRQ
+269 AFASKSILDKQ
-281 GKVQLVGF
+281 GSVSLVGF
-289 GPGDPDLLTLKAAKA
+289 GPGDPDLLTIKAAKA
-304 IDHAD
+304 IDAAD

-318 PSYLENKKAEKVYV
+318 DSYLADKKAEKIYV

-339 HKEQATIN
+339 HKEQADIN

-353 ARQGKN
+353 AREGKN

-383 NLIQVEVIPGV
+383 NLIKVNVIPGI

-443 LQAIATKLIDED
+443 LQTIATQLIDKE

-461 PVLLTYNVSRKDEQ
+461 PVLLTYNVSRPDEQ
-475 TFETTLWKLRNGE
+475 TFETTLWNLRNGE
-488 EATANNY
+488 MQN
-495 SAATGKN
+495 
-502 AGESIALADLPTP
+502 LPTP
-515 LIALIGNVAGLKHRQ
+515 LIALIGYVAGLKHHQ
-530 ASAIK
+530 ASDIK
-535 PTLYTGNMPA
+535 PTLYTGTLPA
-545 LEKRKPDYTYTPLI
+545 IEKRKADYTYTPLI
-559 EMHEYEPVH
+559 EINYQQNYF
-568 WTQWEGE
+568 T
-575 PEKKGGDNDR
+575 
-585 KSNFE
+585 F
-590 KEVEEDNEDGLEF
+590 EDNYDEGLHN
-603 DEYEWAEEL
+603 YY
-612 QDNLN
+612 QG
-617 DFDSPYKDI
+617 KDI
-626 FLFTSQY
+626 DEPDADLGIEYANYILFTSQY
-633 AVKAWFNLL
+633 SVNAAYKDIQALLNHEDAHNLCFISIGDTTTEALHKA
-642 RKTGKST
+642 GV
-649 AAPKDVKFVSIGAT
+649 KDVI
-663 TTAALQQEGIK
+663 
-674 DIEQVEKDNSFGVIE
+674 QVEKDNRYGVIE
-689 WFKNKYDY
+689 WFKEEKEKLVAAKPRYEQVKKKLNELDGKKEQNAY
-697 YRNAA
+697 YYKEADFLSWYNNRLVFYPHSSLSSEA
-702 IQHQKRNWSEL
+702 IPLALQEL
-713 YHSEEEE
+713 GFSVDSVVAY
-720 EEEENEDLDE
+720 
-730 NMNEDLEEHRPAI
+730 
-743 LYPQSNLS
+743 
-751 NNTIAEE
+751 NNV
-758 LYKAGYDVETIS
+758 L
-770 VYVNKMPKHP
+770 PKHV

-810 DNVEFITRGPI
+810 ENTEFITRGPI
-821 TQAHLDEILNKE
+821 TQAHLEEVMEVKNKK

>member
-25 KFPNLAY
+25 NFPELAY

-41 DKNLQISLLNGEA
+41 DKNQQISLLNGEA
-54 PADIFTRELDDAIRR
+54 PADIFTRELDDAIRQ

-116 PAGSVIGTSS
+116 PAGSIIGTSS
-126 PLRKKG
+126 PHRKKG
-132 LSKLRPDLT
+132 LNELRPDLT

-157 DGKFDAAIV
+157 DGKYDAAIV

-175 MEDEIAEVLPFA
+175 MEDEIAEVLPFP

-193 FLAITAKKV
+193 FLAITGKKV
-202 KSEERREN
+202 KSEERRMKNQNAESSSASEQEN
-210 AKKENAPLGVPADLQ
+210 SSLFTLRSSLKNL
-225 ISCKREESQACL
+225 L
-237 NSSECSRNSLQKS
+237 NS
-250 DGKERTSENTDK
+250 
-262 YTHQELR
+262 
-269 AAFASQSILDRQ
+269 Q
-281 GKVQLVGF
+281 GSVSLVGF
-289 GPGDPDLLTLKAAKA
+289 GPGDPDLLTIKAAKA
-304 IDHAD
+304 IDAAD

-318 PSYLENKKAEKVYV
+318 DSFLADKKAEKIYV

-339 HKEQATIN
+339 HKEQEDIN

-353 ARQGKN
+353 AREGKN

-383 NLIQVEVIPGV
+383 NLIKVNVIPGI

-443 LQAIATKLIDED
+443 LQTIATQLIDKE

-461 PVLLTYNVSRKDEQ
+461 SVLLTYNVSRPDEQ
-475 TFETTLWKLRNGE
+475 TFETTLWNLRNGE
-488 EATANNY
+488 MQN
-495 SAATGKN
+495 
-502 AGESIALADLPTP
+502 LPTP
-515 LIALIGNVAGLKHRQ
+515 LIALIGYVAGLKHHQ
-530 ASAIK
+530 ASDIK
-535 PTLYTGNMPA
+535 PTLYTGTLPA
-545 LEKRKPDYTYTPLI
+545 IEKRKADYTYTPLI
-559 EMHEYEPVH
+559 EISYHPSYFTKILEDHYFERYD
-568 WTQWEGE
+568 G
-575 PEKKGGDNDR
+575 
-585 KSNFE
+585 KSFTKYCE
-590 KEVEEDNEDGLEF
+590 W
-603 DEYEWAEEL
+603 DESQALY
-612 QDNLN
+612 
-617 DFDSPYKDI
+617 YI
-626 FLFTSQY
+626 FTSQY
-633 AVKAWFNLL
+633 GVHATLDYYDLIFKEQEEHVFISIGDTTTEALHKA
-642 RKTGKST
+642 GV
-649 AAPKDVKFVSIGAT
+649 KDVI
-663 TTAALQQEGIK
+663 
-674 DIEQVEKDNSFGVIE
+674 QVEQDNRYGVIE
-689 WFKNKYDY
+689 WFKKEKERLDAEKPRYEQ
-697 YRNAA
+697 
-702 IQHQKRNWSEL
+702 IMKK
-713 YHSEEEE
+713 
-720 EEEENEDLDE
+720 LDE
-730 NMNEDLEEHRPAI
+730 LDDPDEQDAYYYKEEDFLQRYENRLVFYPHSSLSPEDIPLALQELGFNVLSAVVYNNEL
-743 LYPQSNLS
+743 
-751 NNTIAEE
+751 
-758 LYKAGYDVETIS
+758 
-770 VYVNKMPKHP
+770 PKNP

-810 DNVEFITRGPI
+810 ENTEFITRGPI
-821 TQAHLDEILNKE
+821 TQAHLEEVMKVKNEE

>member
-25 KFPNLAY
+25 NFPELAY

-41 DKNLQISLLNGEA
+41 DKNQQISLLNGEA
-54 PADIFTRELDDAIRR
+54 PADIFTRELDDAIRQ

-103 SLVSRDHKKLAEL
+103 SLVSRGHKKLAEL
-116 PAGSVIGTSS
+116 PAGSIIGTSS

-132 LSKLRPDLT
+132 LNELRPDLT

-157 DGKFDAAIV
+157 DGKYDAAIV

-175 MEDEIAEVLPFA
+175 MEDEIAEVLPFP

-193 FLAITAKKV
+193 FLAITALKGSALK
-202 KSEERREN
+202 
-210 AKKENAPLGVPADLQ
+210 Q
-225 ISCKREESQACL
+225 
-237 NSSECSRNSLQKS
+237 
-250 DGKERTSENTDK
+250 
-262 YTHQELR
+262 
-269 AAFASQSILDRQ
+269 AFASKSILDKQ
-281 GKVQLVGF
+281 GSVSLVGF
-289 GPGDPDLLTLKAAKA
+289 GPGDPDLLTIKAAKT
-304 IDHAD
+304 IDAAD

-318 PSYLENKKAEKVYV
+318 DSYLADKKAEKIYV

-339 HKEQATIN
+339 HKEQADIN

-353 ARQGKN
+353 AREGKN

-370 FAHGSEEIEYLES
+370 FAHGSEEIEYLQS
-383 NLIQVEVIPGV
+383 NLIKVNVIPGI

-443 LQAIATKLIDED
+443 LKVIATQLIDKE

-461 PVLLTYNVSRKDEQ
+461 PVLLTYNVSRPDEQ
-475 TFETTLWKLRNGE
+475 TFATTLWNLRNGE
-488 EATANNY
+488 MQN
-495 SAATGKN
+495 
-502 AGESIALADLPTP
+502 LPTP
-515 LIALIGNVAGLKHRQ
+515 LIALIGNVAGLKHHQ
-530 ASAIK
+530 ASDIK
-535 PTLYTGNMPA
+535 PTLYTGTLPA
-545 LEKRKPDYTYTPLI
+545 IEKRKADYTYTPLI
-559 EMHEYEPVH
+559 EISYHPSYF
-568 WTQWEGE
+568 T
-575 PEKKGGDNDR
+575 KIL
-585 KSNFE
+585 
-590 KEVEEDNEDGLEF
+590 EDNYCEHYDGKSFTEYCEW
-603 DEYEWAEEL
+603 DESQALY
-612 QDNLN
+612 
-617 DFDSPYKDI
+617 YI
-626 FLFTSQY
+626 FTSQY
-633 AVKAWFNLL
+633 GVHATLDYYDLILNEQEEHVFISIGDTTTEALHKA
-642 RKTGKST
+642 GV
-649 AAPKDVKFVSIGAT
+649 KDVI
-663 TTAALQQEGIK
+663 
-674 DIEQVEKDNSFGVIE
+674 QVEQDNRYGVIE
-689 WFKNKYDY
+689 WFKKEKERLD
-697 YRNAA
+697 AA
-702 IQHQKRNWSEL
+702 RPQYEHSYEL
-713 YHSEEEE
+713 FEKM
-720 EEEENEDLDE
+720 DLDNYDQELADFVYRYE
-730 NMNEDLEEHRPAI
+730 NRLVFYPHSSLSPEDIPLALQELGFNVLSAVVYNNEL
-743 LYPQSNLS
+743 
-751 NNTIAEE
+751 
-758 LYKAGYDVETIS
+758 
-770 VYVNKMPKHP
+770 PKNP

-810 DNVEFITRGPI
+810 ENTEFITRGPI
-821 TQAHLDEILNKE
+821 TQAHLEEVLNK

>member
-25 KFPNLAY
+25 NFPELAY

-41 DKNLQISLLNGEA
+41 DKNQQISLLNGEA
-54 PADIFTRELDDAIRR
+54 PADIFTRELDDAIRQ

-116 PAGSVIGTSS
+116 PAGSIIGTSS

-132 LSKLRPDLT
+132 FNELRPDLT
-141 IKGIRGCIE
+141 IKGIRGCID

-157 DGKFDAAIV
+157 DGKYDAAIV

-175 MEDEIAEVLPFA
+175 MEDEIAEVLPFP

-193 FLAITAKKV
+193 FLAITAKK
-202 KSEERREN
+202 
-210 AKKENAPLGVPADLQ
+210 G
-225 ISCKREESQACL
+225 SQA
-237 NSSECSRNSLQKS
+237 LQ
-250 DGKERTSENTDK
+250 
-262 YTHQELR
+262 Q
-269 AAFASQSILDRQ
+269 AFASKSILDKQ
-281 GKVQLVGF
+281 GSVSLVGF
-289 GPGDPDLLTLKAAKA
+289 GPGDPDLLTIKAAKA
-304 IDHAD
+304 IDAAD

-318 PSYLENKKAEKVYV
+318 DSYLADKKAENIYV

-339 HKEQATIN
+339 HKEQADIN

-353 ARQGKN
+353 AREGKN

-383 NLIQVEVIPGV
+383 NLIKVNVIPGI

-443 LQAIATKLIDED
+443 LQVIATQLIDKE

-461 PVLLTYNVSRKDEQ
+461 PVLLTYNVSRPDEQ
-475 TFETTLWKLRNGE
+475 TFETTLWNLRNGE
-488 EATANNY
+488 MQN
-495 SAATGKN
+495 
-502 AGESIALADLPTP
+502 LPTP
-515 LIALIGNVAGLKHRQ
+515 LIALIGNVAGLKHHQ
-530 ASAIK
+530 ASDIK
-535 PTLYTGNMPA
+535 PTLYTGTLPA
-545 LEKRKPDYTYTPLI
+545 IEKRKADYTYTPLI
-559 EMHEYEPVH
+559 EISYHPSYF
-568 WTQWEGE
+568 T
-575 PEKKGGDNDR
+575 KIL
-585 KSNFE
+585 
-590 KEVEEDNEDGLEF
+590 EDNYCEHYDGKSFTEYCEW
-603 DEYEWAEEL
+603 DESQALY
-612 QDNLN
+612 
-617 DFDSPYKDI
+617 YI
-626 FLFTSQY
+626 FTSQY
-633 AVKAWFNLL
+633 GVHATLDYYDLIFKEQEEHVFI
-642 RKTGKST
+642 
-649 AAPKDVKFVSIGAT
+649 SIGDT
-663 TTAALQQEGIK
+663 TTEALHKAGVKNVI
-674 DIEQVEKDNSFGVIE
+674 QVEQDNRYGVIE
-689 WFKNKYDY
+689 WFKKEKERLD
-697 YRNAA
+697 AA
-702 IQHQKRNWSEL
+702 RPQYEHSYEL
-713 YHSEEEE
+713 FEKM
-720 EEEENEDLDE
+720 DLDNYDHELADFVYRYE
-730 NMNEDLEEHRPAI
+730 NRLVFYPHSSLSPEDIPLALQELGFNVLSAVVYNNEL
-743 LYPQSNLS
+743 
-751 NNTIAEE
+751 
-758 LYKAGYDVETIS
+758 
-770 VYVNKMPKHP
+770 PKNP

-810 DNVEFITRGPI
+810 ENTEFITRGPI
-821 TQAHLDEILNKE
+821 TQAHLEEVMKVKNKK

>member
-1 MNKKIRVIARGSR
+1 MNKKIKVIARGSR

-25 KFPNLAY
+25 NFPELAY

-41 DKNLQISLLNGEA
+41 DKNQQISLLNGEA
-54 PADIFTRELDDAIRR
+54 PADIFTRELDDAIRQ

-103 SLVSRDHKKLAEL
+103 SLVSRNHKKLAEL
-116 PAGSVIGTSS
+116 PAGSIIGTSS

-132 LSKLRPDLT
+132 LNELRPDLT

-157 DGKFDAAIV
+157 DGKYDAAIV

-175 MEDEIAEVLPFA
+175 MEDEIAEVLPFP

-193 FLAITAKKV
+193 FLAVTGKKV
-202 KSEERREN
+202 KSEERRVKNQNAESSSASEQEN
-210 AKKENAPLGVPADLQ
+210 SSLFTLRSSLKNL
-225 ISCKREESQACL
+225 L
-237 NSSECSRNSLQKS
+237 NS
-250 DGKERTSENTDK
+250 
-262 YTHQELR
+262 
-269 AAFASQSILDRQ
+269 Q
-281 GKVQLVGF
+281 GSVSLVGF
-289 GPGDPDLLTLKAAKA
+289 GPGDPDLLTIKAAKA
-304 IDHAD
+304 IDAAD

-318 PSYLENKKAEKVYV
+318 DSYLADKKAEKIYV

-339 HKEQATIN
+339 HKEQAEIN

-353 ARQGKN
+353 AREGKN

-383 NLIQVEVIPGV
+383 NLIQVNVIPGI

-443 LQAIATKLIDED
+443 LQTIATQLIDKE

-461 PVLLTYNVSRKDEQ
+461 PVLLTYNVSRPDEQ
-475 TFETTLWKLRNGE
+475 TFETTLWNLRNGE
-488 EATANNY
+488 MQN
-495 SAATGKN
+495 
-502 AGESIALADLPTP
+502 LPTP
-515 LIALIGNVAGLKHRQ
+515 LIALIGNVAGLKHHQ
-530 ASAIK
+530 ASDIK
-535 PTLYTGNMPA
+535 PTLYTGTLPA
-545 LEKRKPDYTYTPLI
+545 IEKRKADYTYTPLI
-559 EMHEYEPVH
+559 EISYHPTAFTDLYDDDDDQEDFNHMKGLNLGKKYCCIYDGKDREWETDWDYFENEMEY
-568 WTQWEGE
+568 
-575 PEKKGGDNDR
+575 
-585 KSNFE
+585 
-590 KEVEEDNEDGLEF
+590 
-603 DEYEWAEEL
+603 
-612 QDNLN
+612 
-617 DFDSPYKDI
+617 I
-626 FLFTSQY
+626 LFTSQY
-633 AVKAWFNLL
+633 AVAPTLAYL
-642 RKTGKST
+642 KSGIIQNNEYIYI
-649 AAPKDVKFVSIGAT
+649 SIGDT
-663 TTAALQQEGIK
+663 TTEALHQAGIK
-674 DIEQVEKDNSFGVIE
+674 DVVQVDKDNRFGVIE
-689 WFKNKYDY
+689 YFKKEKEKF
-697 YRNAA
+697 RVAKSK
-702 IQHQKRNWSEL
+702 HK
-713 YHSEEEE
+713 
-720 EEEENEDLDE
+720 
-730 NMNEDLEEHRPAI
+730 PAI
-743 LYPQSNLS
+743 
-751 NNTIAEE
+751 
-758 LYKAGYDVETIS
+758 ETIREMGYNPDEVIILDDFQCWYERRTVFYPHSSLSSDAIPLALQELGFNVMS
-770 VYVNKMPKHP
+770 VVAYNNVLPKHV

-810 DNVEFITRGPI
+810 ENTEFITRGPI
-821 TQAHLDEILNKE
+821 TQAHLEEVMKVKNKK

>member
-25 KFPNLAY
+25 NFPELAY

-41 DKNLQISLLNGEA
+41 DKNQQISLLNGEA
-54 PADIFTRELDDAIRR
+54 PADIFTRELDDAIRQ

-116 PAGSVIGTSS
+116 PAGSIIGTSS

-132 LSKLRPDLT
+132 LNELRPDLT

-157 DGKFDAAIV
+157 DGKYDAAIV

-175 MEDEIAEVLPFA
+175 MEDEIAEVLPFP

-193 FLAITAKKV
+193 FLAITAKKGSAL
-202 KSEERREN
+202 K
-210 AKKENAPLGVPADLQ
+210 Q
-225 ISCKREESQACL
+225 
-237 NSSECSRNSLQKS
+237 
-250 DGKERTSENTDK
+250 
-262 YTHQELR
+262 
-269 AAFASQSILDRQ
+269 AFASKSILDKQ
-281 GKVQLVGF
+281 GTVSLVGF
-289 GPGDPDLLTLKAAKA
+289 GPGDPDLLTIKAAKA
-304 IDHAD
+304 IDAAD

-318 PSYLENKKAEKVYV
+318 DSYLADKKAEKIYV

-339 HKEQATIN
+339 HKEQAEIN
-347 RLLLDA
+347 RLLLEA
-353 ARQGKN
+353 AREGKN

-383 NLIQVEVIPGV
+383 NLIKVNVIPGI

-443 LQAIATKLIDED
+443 LQAIATQLIDKE

-461 PVLLTYNVSRKDEQ
+461 PVLLTYNVSRPDEQ
-475 TFETTLWKLRNGE
+475 TFETTLWNLRNGE
-488 EATANNY
+488 MQN
-495 SAATGKN
+495 
-502 AGESIALADLPTP
+502 LPTP
-515 LIALIGNVAGLKHRQ
+515 LIALIGNVAGLKHHQ
-530 ASAIK
+530 ASDIK
-535 PTLYTGNMPA
+535 PTLYTGTLPA
-545 LEKRKPDYTYTPLI
+545 IEKRKADYTYTPLI
-559 EMHEYEPVH
+559 EISYHPSYF
-568 WTQWEGE
+568 T
-575 PEKKGGDNDR
+575 KIL
-585 KSNFE
+585 
-590 KEVEEDNEDGLEF
+590 EDNYCEHYDGKSFTEYCEW
-603 DEYEWAEEL
+603 DESQALY
-612 QDNLN
+612 
-617 DFDSPYKDI
+617 YI
-626 FLFTSQY
+626 FTSQY
-633 AVKAWFNLL
+633 GVHATLDYYDLIFKEQEEHVFISIGDTTTEALHKA
-642 RKTGKST
+642 GV
-649 AAPKDVKFVSIGAT
+649 KDVI
-663 TTAALQQEGIK
+663 
-674 DIEQVEKDNSFGVIE
+674 QVEQDNRYGVIE
-689 WFKNKYDY
+689 WFKKEKERLD
-697 YRNAA
+697 AA
-702 IQHQKRNWSEL
+702 RPQYEQSFEL
-713 YHSEEEE
+713 FEKM
-720 EEEENEDLDE
+720 DLDNYDHELADFVYRYE
-730 NMNEDLEEHRPAI
+730 NRLVFYPHSSLSPEDIPLALQELGFNVLSAVVYNNEL
-743 LYPQSNLS
+743 
-751 NNTIAEE
+751 
-758 LYKAGYDVETIS
+758 
-770 VYVNKMPKHP
+770 PKNP

-810 DNVEFITRGPI
+810 ENTEFITRGPI
-821 TQAHLDEILNKE
+821 TQAHLEEVLNK

>member
-25 KFPNLAY
+25 NFPELAY

-41 DKNLQISLLNGEA
+41 DKNQQISLLNGEA
-54 PADIFTRELDDAIRR
+54 PADIFTRELDDAIRQ

-116 PAGSVIGTSS
+116 PAGSIIGTSS

-132 LSKLRPDLT
+132 LNELRPDLT

-157 DGKFDAAIV
+157 DGKYDAAIV

-175 MEDEIAEVLPFA
+175 MEDEIAEVLPFP

-193 FLAITAKKV
+193 FLAITALK
-202 KSEERREN
+202 
-210 AKKENAPLGVPADLQ
+210 
-225 ISCKREESQACL
+225 ESQA
-237 NSSECSRNSLQKS
+237 LQ
-250 DGKERTSENTDK
+250 
-262 YTHQELR
+262 Q
-269 AAFASQSILDRQ
+269 AFASKSILDKQ
-281 GKVQLVGF
+281 GSVSLVGF
-289 GPGDPDLLTLKAAKA
+289 GPGDPDLLTIKAAKA
-304 IDHAD
+304 IDAAD

-318 PSYLENKKAEKVYV
+318 DSYLADKKAEKIYV

-339 HKEQATIN
+339 HKEQADIN

-353 ARQGKN
+353 AREGKN

-383 NLIQVEVIPGV
+383 NLIKVNVIPGI

-443 LQAIATKLIDED
+443 LQTIATQLIDKE

-461 PVLLTYNVSRKDEQ
+461 PVLLTYNVSRPDEQ
-475 TFETTLWKLRNGE
+475 TFETTLWNLRNGE
-488 EATANNY
+488 MQN
-495 SAATGKN
+495 
-502 AGESIALADLPTP
+502 LPTP
-515 LIALIGNVAGLKHRQ
+515 LIALIGNVAGLKHHQ
-530 ASAIK
+530 ASDIK
-535 PTLYTGNMPA
+535 PTLYTGTLPA
-545 LEKRKPDYTYTPLI
+545 IEKRKADYTYTPLI
-559 EMHEYEPVH
+559 EISYHPSYF
-568 WTQWEGE
+568 T
-575 PEKKGGDNDR
+575 KIL
-585 KSNFE
+585 
-590 KEVEEDNEDGLEF
+590 EDNYCKQYDGKCFTKYCEW
-603 DEYEWAEEL
+603 DESQALY
-612 QDNLN
+612 
-617 DFDSPYKDI
+617 YI
-626 FLFTSQY
+626 FTSQY
-633 AVKAWFNLL
+633 GVEATLEDYDLIFKEQEKHVFI
-642 RKTGKST
+642 
-649 AAPKDVKFVSIGAT
+649 SIGDT
-663 TTAALQQEGIK
+663 TTEALHKAGVKNVI
-674 DIEQVEKDNSFGVIE
+674 QVEQDNRYGVIE
-689 WFKNKYDY
+689 WFKKEKERLD
-697 YRNAA
+697 AA
-702 IQHQKRNWSEL
+702 RPQYEHSFEL
-713 YHSEEEE
+713 FEKM
-720 EEEENEDLDE
+720 DLDNYDHELADFVYRYE
-730 NMNEDLEEHRPAI
+730 NRLVFYPHSSLSPEDIPLALQELGFDVLSAIVYNNEL
-743 LYPQSNLS
+743 
-751 NNTIAEE
+751 
-758 LYKAGYDVETIS
+758 
-770 VYVNKMPKHP
+770 PKNP

-810 DNVEFITRGPI
+810 ENTEFITRGPI
-821 TQAHLDEILNKE
+821 TQAHLEEVLNK

>member
-25 KFPNLAY
+25 NFPELAY

-41 DKNLQISLLNGEA
+41 DKNQQISLLNGEA
-54 PADIFTRELDDAIRR
+54 PADIFTRELDDAIRQ

-116 PAGSVIGTSS
+116 PAGSIIGTSS

-132 LSKLRPDLT
+132 LNELRPDLT

-157 DGKFDAAIV
+157 DGKYDAAIV

-175 MEDEIAEVLPFA
+175 MEDEIAEVLPFP

-193 FLAITAKKV
+193 FLAITAKKG
-202 KSEERREN
+202 S
-210 AKKENAPLGVPADLQ
+210 DLKQ
-225 ISCKREESQACL
+225 
-237 NSSECSRNSLQKS
+237 
-250 DGKERTSENTDK
+250 
-262 YTHQELR
+262 
-269 AAFASQSILDRQ
+269 AFASKSILDKQ
-281 GKVQLVGF
+281 GSVSLVGF
-289 GPGDPDLLTLKAAKA
+289 GPGDPDLLTIKAAKA
-304 IDHAD
+304 IDAAD

-318 PSYLENKKAEKVYV
+318 DSYLADKKAEKIYV

-339 HKEQATIN
+339 HKEQADIN

-353 ARQGKN
+353 AREGKN

-383 NLIQVEVIPGV
+383 NLIKVNVIPGI

-443 LQAIATKLIDED
+443 LQAIATQLIDKE

-461 PVLLTYNVSRKDEQ
+461 PVLLTYNVSRPDEQ
-475 TFETTLWKLRNGE
+475 TFETTLWNLRNGE
-488 EATANNY
+488 MQN
-495 SAATGKN
+495 
-502 AGESIALADLPTP
+502 LPTP
-515 LIALIGNVAGLKHRQ
+515 LIALIGNVAGLKHHQ
-530 ASAIK
+530 ASDIK
-535 PTLYTGNMPA
+535 PTLYTGTLPA
-545 LEKRKPDYTYTPLI
+545 IEKRKADYTYTPLI
-559 EMHEYEPVH
+559 EISYHPSYF
-568 WTQWEGE
+568 T
-575 PEKKGGDNDR
+575 KIL
-585 KSNFE
+585 
-590 KEVEEDNEDGLEF
+590 EDNYCEHYDGKSFTEYCEW
-603 DEYEWAEEL
+603 DESQALY
-612 QDNLN
+612 
-617 DFDSPYKDI
+617 YI
-626 FLFTSQY
+626 FTSQY
-633 AVKAWFNLL
+633 GVQATLDYYDLILNEQEEHVFISIGDTTTEALHKA
-642 RKTGKST
+642 GV
-649 AAPKDVKFVSIGAT
+649 KDVI
-663 TTAALQQEGIK
+663 
-674 DIEQVEKDNSFGVIE
+674 QVEQDNRYGVIE
-689 WFKNKYDY
+689 WFKKEKERLD
-697 YRNAA
+697 AA
-702 IQHQKRNWSEL
+702 RPQYEHSYEL
-713 YHSEEEE
+713 FEKM
-720 EEEENEDLDE
+720 DLDNYDHELADFVYRYE
-730 NMNEDLEEHRPAI
+730 NRLVFYPHSSLSPEDIPLALQELGFNVLSAVVYNNEL
-743 LYPQSNLS
+743 
-751 NNTIAEE
+751 
-758 LYKAGYDVETIS
+758 
-770 VYVNKMPKHP
+770 PKNP

-810 DNVEFITRGPI
+810 ENTEFITRGPI
-821 TQAHLDEILNKE
+821 TQAHLEEVLNK

>member
-25 KFPNLAY
+25 NFPELAY

-41 DKNLQISLLNGEA
+41 DKNQQISLLNGEA
-54 PADIFTRELDDAIRR
+54 PADIFTRELDDAIRQ

-103 SLVSRDHKKLAEL
+103 SLVSRGHKKLAEL
-116 PAGSVIGTSS
+116 PAGSIIGTSS

-132 LSKLRPDLT
+132 LNELRPDLT

-157 DGKFDAAIV
+157 DGKYDAAIV

-175 MEDEIAEVLPFA
+175 MEDEIAEVLPFP

-193 FLAITAKKV
+193 FLAITGKKG
-202 KSEERREN
+202 S
-210 AKKENAPLGVPADLQ
+210 DLKQ
-225 ISCKREESQACL
+225 
-237 NSSECSRNSLQKS
+237 
-250 DGKERTSENTDK
+250 
-262 YTHQELR
+262 
-269 AAFASQSILDRQ
+269 AFASKSILDKQ
-281 GKVQLVGF
+281 GSVSLVGF
-289 GPGDPDLLTLKAAKA
+289 GPGDPDLLTIKAAKA
-304 IDHAD
+304 IDAAD

-318 PSYLENKKAEKVYV
+318 DSYLTDKKAEKIYV

-339 HKEQATIN
+339 HKEQADIN

-353 ARQGKN
+353 AREGKN

-383 NLIQVEVIPGV
+383 NLIKVNVIPGI

-434 LVYYMGAKQ
+434 LVYYMGAQQ
-443 LQAIATKLIDED
+443 LQAIATQLIDKE

-461 PVLLTYNVSRKDEQ
+461 PVLLTYNVSRPDEQ
-475 TFETTLWKLRNGE
+475 TFETTLWNLRNGE
-488 EATANNY
+488 MQN
-495 SAATGKN
+495 
-502 AGESIALADLPTP
+502 LPTP
-515 LIALIGNVAGLKHRQ
+515 LIALIGYVAGLKHHQ
-530 ASAIK
+530 ASDIK
-535 PTLYTGNMPA
+535 PTLYTGTLPA
-545 LEKRKPDYTYTPLI
+545 IEKRKADYTYTPLI
-559 EMHEYEPVH
+559 EINYQQTYFTFEDD
-568 WTQWEGE
+568 TDEGLHNYYQ
-575 PEKKGGDNDR
+575 G
-585 KSNFE
+585 
-590 KEVEEDNEDGLEF
+590 
-603 DEYEWAEEL
+603 
-612 QDNLN
+612 
-617 DFDSPYKDI
+617 KDI
-626 FLFTSQY
+626 DEPDADLGIYFANYILFTSQY
-633 AVKAWFNLL
+633 SVNAAYKDIQALLYHEDAHNLCFISIGDTTTEALHKA
-642 RKTGKST
+642 GV
-649 AAPKDVKFVSIGAT
+649 KDVI
-663 TTAALQQEGIK
+663 
-674 DIEQVEKDNSFGVIE
+674 QVEKDNRYGVIE
-689 WFKNKYDY
+689 WFKKEKEKLV
-697 YRNAA
+697 AA
-702 IQHQKRNWSEL
+702 KPRYEQVIKKLNEL
-713 YHSEEEE
+713 YGKKEQNAYYYKEADFLAWYDNRLVFYPHSSLSSEAIPLALQELGFSVDSVVAYN
-720 EEEENEDLDE
+720 NEL
-730 NMNEDLEEHRPAI
+730 
-743 LYPQSNLS
+743 
-751 NNTIAEE
+751 
-758 LYKAGYDVETIS
+758 
-770 VYVNKMPKHP
+770 PKNP

-810 DNVEFITRGPI
+810 ENTEFITRGPI
-821 TQAHLDEILNKE
+821 TQAHLEEVMKVKNEE

>member
-1 MNKKIRVIARGSR
+1 MNKKIKVIARGSR

-25 KFPNLAY
+25 NFPELAY

-41 DKNLQISLLNGEA
+41 DKNQQISLLNGEA
-54 PADIFTRELDDAIRR
+54 PADIFTRELDDAIRQ

-116 PAGSVIGTSS
+116 PAGSIIGTSS

-132 LSKLRPDLT
+132 LNELRPDLT

-157 DGKFDAAIV
+157 DGKYDAAIV

-175 MEDEIAEVLPFA
+175 MEDEIAEVLSFP

-193 FLAITAKKV
+193 FLAITALKGSALK
-202 KSEERREN
+202 
-210 AKKENAPLGVPADLQ
+210 Q
-225 ISCKREESQACL
+225 
-237 NSSECSRNSLQKS
+237 
-250 DGKERTSENTDK
+250 
-262 YTHQELR
+262 
-269 AAFASQSILDRQ
+269 AFASKSILDKQ
-281 GKVQLVGF
+281 GSVSLVGF
-289 GPGDPDLLTLKAAKA
+289 GPGDPDLLTIKAAKA
-304 IDHAD
+304 IDAAD

-318 PSYLENKKAEKVYV
+318 DSYLADKKAEKIYV

-339 HKEQATIN
+339 HKEQADIN
-347 RLLLDA
+347 RLLLEA
-353 ARQGKN
+353 AREGKN

-383 NLIQVEVIPGV
+383 NLIKVNVIPGI

-443 LQAIATKLIDED
+443 LQTIATQLIDKE

-461 PVLLTYNVSRKDEQ
+461 PVLLTYNVSRPDEQ
-475 TFETTLWKLRNGE
+475 TFETTLWNLRNGE
-488 EATANNY
+488 MQN
-495 SAATGKN
+495 
-502 AGESIALADLPTP
+502 LPTP
-515 LIALIGNVAGLKHRQ
+515 LIALIGNVAGLKHHQ
-530 ASAIK
+530 ASDIK
-535 PTLYTGNMPA
+535 PTLYTGTLPA
-545 LEKRKPDYTYTPLI
+545 IEKRKADYTYTPLI
-559 EMHEYEPVH
+559 EISYHPSYFTKILEDHYFERYD
-568 WTQWEGE
+568 G
-575 PEKKGGDNDR
+575 
-585 KSNFE
+585 KSFTKYCE
-590 KEVEEDNEDGLEF
+590 W
-603 DEYEWAEEL
+603 DESQALY
-612 QDNLN
+612 
-617 DFDSPYKDI
+617 YI
-626 FLFTSQY
+626 FTSQY
-633 AVKAWFNLL
+633 GVHATLDYYDLIFKEQEEHVFI
-642 RKTGKST
+642 
-649 AAPKDVKFVSIGAT
+649 SIGDT
-663 TTAALQQEGIK
+663 TTEALHKAGVKNVI
-674 DIEQVEKDNSFGVIE
+674 QVEQDNRYGVIE
-689 WFKNKYDY
+689 WFKKEKERLDAEKPRYEQ
-697 YRNAA
+697 
-702 IQHQKRNWSEL
+702 IMKK
-713 YHSEEEE
+713 
-720 EEEENEDLDE
+720 LDE
-730 NMNEDLEEHRPAI
+730 LNDPDEQDAYYYKEEDFLQRYENRLVFYPHSSLSPEDIPLALQELGFNVLSAVVYNNEL
-743 LYPQSNLS
+743 
-751 NNTIAEE
+751 
-758 LYKAGYDVETIS
+758 
-770 VYVNKMPKHP
+770 PKNP

-810 DNVEFITRGPI
+810 ENTEFITRGPI
-821 TQAHLDEILNKE
+821 TQAHLEEVLNK

>member
-25 KFPNLAY
+25 NFPELAY

-41 DKNLQISLLNGEA
+41 DKNQQISLLNGEA
-54 PADIFTRELDDAIRR
+54 PADIFTRELDDAIRQ

-116 PAGSVIGTSS
+116 PAGSIIGTSS

-132 LSKLRPDLT
+132 LNELRPDLT

-157 DGKFDAAIV
+157 NGKYDAAIV

-175 MEDEIAEVLPFA
+175 MEDEIAEVLPFP

-193 FLAITAKKV
+193 FLAITAKKG
-202 KSEERREN
+202 S
-210 AKKENAPLGVPADLQ
+210 DLKQ
-225 ISCKREESQACL
+225 
-237 NSSECSRNSLQKS
+237 
-250 DGKERTSENTDK
+250 
-262 YTHQELR
+262 
-269 AAFASQSILDRQ
+269 AFASKSILDKQ
-281 GKVQLVGF
+281 GSVSLVGF
-289 GPGDPDLLTLKAAKA
+289 GPGDPDLLTIKAVKA
-304 IDHAD
+304 IDAAD

-318 PSYLENKKAEKVYV
+318 DSYLADKKAEKIYV

-339 HKEQATIN
+339 HKEQADIN
-347 RLLLDA
+347 RLLLEA
-353 ARQGKN
+353 AREGKN

-383 NLIQVEVIPGV
+383 NLIKVNVIPGI

-443 LQAIATKLIDED
+443 LQAIATQLIDKE

-461 PVLLTYNVSRKDEQ
+461 PVLLTYNVSRPDEQ
-475 TFETTLWKLRNGE
+475 TFETTLWNLRNGE
-488 EATANNY
+488 MQN
-495 SAATGKN
+495 
-502 AGESIALADLPTP
+502 LPTP
-515 LIALIGNVAGLKHRQ
+515 LIALIGNVAGLKHHQ
-530 ASAIK
+530 ASDIK
-535 PTLYTGNMPA
+535 PTLYTGTLPA
-545 LEKRKPDYTYTPLI
+545 IEKRKADYTYTPLI
-559 EMHEYEPVH
+559 EISYHPSYF
-568 WTQWEGE
+568 T
-575 PEKKGGDNDR
+575 KIL
-585 KSNFE
+585 
-590 KEVEEDNEDGLEF
+590 EDNYCKQYDGKCFTKYCEW
-603 DEYEWAEEL
+603 DESQALY
-612 QDNLN
+612 
-617 DFDSPYKDI
+617 YI
-626 FLFTSQY
+626 FTSQY
-633 AVKAWFNLL
+633 GVEATLEDYDLIFKEQEKHVFI
-642 RKTGKST
+642 
-649 AAPKDVKFVSIGAT
+649 SIGDT
-663 TTAALQQEGIK
+663 TTEALHKAGVKNVI
-674 DIEQVEKDNSFGVIE
+674 QVEQDNRYGVIE
-689 WFKNKYDY
+689 WFKKEKERLD
-697 YRNAA
+697 AA
-702 IQHQKRNWSEL
+702 RPQYEHSFEL
-713 YHSEEEE
+713 FEKM
-720 EEEENEDLDE
+720 DLDNYDHELADFVYRYE
-730 NMNEDLEEHRPAI
+730 NRLVFYPHSSLSPEDIPLALQELGFDVLSAIVYNNEL
-743 LYPQSNLS
+743 
-751 NNTIAEE
+751 
-758 LYKAGYDVETIS
+758 
-770 VYVNKMPKHP
+770 PKNP

-810 DNVEFITRGPI
+810 ENTEFITRGPI
-821 TQAHLDEILNKE
+821 TQAHLEEVLNK

>member
-25 KFPNLAY
+25 NFPELAY

-41 DKNLQISLLNGEA
+41 DKNQQISLLNGEA
-54 PADIFTRELDDAIRR
+54 PADIFTRELDDAIRQ

-116 PAGSVIGTSS
+116 PAGSIIGTSS

-132 LSKLRPDLT
+132 LNELRPDLT

-157 DGKFDAAIV
+157 DGKYDAAIV

-175 MEDEIAEVLPFA
+175 MEDEIAEVLPFP

-193 FLAITAKKV
+193 FLAITGKKV
-202 KSEERREN
+202 KSEERRMKNQNAESSSASEQEN
-210 AKKENAPLGVPADLQ
+210 SSLFTLRSSLKNL
-225 ISCKREESQACL
+225 L
-237 NSSECSRNSLQKS
+237 NS
-250 DGKERTSENTDK
+250 
-262 YTHQELR
+262 
-269 AAFASQSILDRQ
+269 Q
-281 GKVQLVGF
+281 GTVSLVGF
-289 GPGDPDLLTLKAAKA
+289 GPGDPDLLTIKAAKA
-304 IDHAD
+304 IDAAD

-318 PSYLENKKAEKVYV
+318 DSYLADKKAEKIYV

-339 HKEQATIN
+339 HKEQTEIN
-347 RLLLDA
+347 RLLLEA
-353 ARQGKN
+353 AREGKN

-383 NLIQVEVIPGV
+383 NLIKVNVIPGI

-424 PQPVTPDAET
+424 PQPITPDAET

-443 LQAIATKLIDED
+443 LQTIATQLIDKE

-461 PVLLTYNVSRKDEQ
+461 PVLLTYNVSRPDEQ
-475 TFETTLWKLRNGE
+475 TFETTLWNLRNGE
-488 EATANNY
+488 MQN
-495 SAATGKN
+495 
-502 AGESIALADLPTP
+502 LPTP
-515 LIALIGNVAGLKHRQ
+515 LIALIGNVAGLKHHQ
-530 ASAIK
+530 ASDIK
-535 PTLYTGNMPA
+535 PTLYTGTLPA
-545 LEKRKPDYTYTPLI
+545 IEKRKADYTYTPLI
-559 EMHEYEPVH
+559 EISYHPSYFTKILEDHYFERYD
-568 WTQWEGE
+568 G
-575 PEKKGGDNDR
+575 
-585 KSNFE
+585 KSFTKYCE
-590 KEVEEDNEDGLEF
+590 W
-603 DEYEWAEEL
+603 DESQALY
-612 QDNLN
+612 
-617 DFDSPYKDI
+617 YI
-626 FLFTSQY
+626 FTSQY
-633 AVKAWFNLL
+633 GVQATLDYYDLILNEQEEHVFI
-642 RKTGKST
+642 
-649 AAPKDVKFVSIGAT
+649 SIGDT
-663 TTAALQQEGIK
+663 TTEALHKAGVKNVI
-674 DIEQVEKDNSFGVIE
+674 QVEQDNRYGVIE
-689 WFKNKYDY
+689 WFKKEKERLDAEKPRYEQ
-697 YRNAA
+697 
-702 IQHQKRNWSEL
+702 IMKK
-713 YHSEEEE
+713 
-720 EEEENEDLDE
+720 LDE
-730 NMNEDLEEHRPAI
+730 LDDPDEQDAYYYKEEDFLQRYENRLVFYPHSSLSPEDIPLALQELGFNVLSAVVYNNEL
-743 LYPQSNLS
+743 
-751 NNTIAEE
+751 
-758 LYKAGYDVETIS
+758 
-770 VYVNKMPKHP
+770 PKNP

-810 DNVEFITRGPI
+810 ENTEFITRGPI
-821 TQAHLDEILNKE
+821 TQAHLEEVLNK

>member
-25 KFPNLAY
+25 NFPELAY

-41 DKNLQISLLNGEA
+41 DKNQQISLLNGEA
-54 PADIFTRELDDAIRR
+54 PADIFTRELDDAIRQ

-116 PAGSVIGTSS
+116 PAGSIIGTSS

-132 LSKLRPDLT
+132 LNELRPDLT
-141 IKGIRGCIE
+141 IKGIRSCIE

-157 DGKFDAAIV
+157 DGKYDAAIV

-175 MEDEIAEVLPFA
+175 MEDEIAEVLPFP

-193 FLAITAKKV
+193 FLAITAKKG
-202 KSEERREN
+202 S
-210 AKKENAPLGVPADLQ
+210 DLKQ
-225 ISCKREESQACL
+225 
-237 NSSECSRNSLQKS
+237 
-250 DGKERTSENTDK
+250 
-262 YTHQELR
+262 
-269 AAFASQSILDRQ
+269 AFASKSILDKQ
-281 GKVQLVGF
+281 GSVSLVGF
-289 GPGDPDLLTLKAAKA
+289 GPGDPDLLTIKAAKA
-304 IDHAD
+304 IDAAD

-318 PSYLENKKAEKVYV
+318 DYYLADKKAEKIYV

-339 HKEQATIN
+339 HKEQADIN

-353 ARQGKN
+353 AREGKN

-383 NLIQVEVIPGV
+383 NLIKVNVIPGI

-434 LVYYMGAKQ
+434 LVYYMGAKL
-443 LQAIATKLIDED
+443 LQTIATQLIDKE

-461 PVLLTYNVSRKDEQ
+461 PVLLTYNVSRPDEQ
-475 TFETTLWKLRNGE
+475 TFETTLWNLRNGE
-488 EATANNY
+488 MQN
-495 SAATGKN
+495 
-502 AGESIALADLPTP
+502 LPTP
-515 LIALIGNVAGLKHRQ
+515 LIALIGYVAGLKHHQ
-530 ASAIK
+530 ASDIK
-535 PTLYTGNMPA
+535 PTLYTGTLPA
-545 LEKRKPDYTYTPLI
+545 IEKRKADYTYTPLI
-559 EMHEYEPVH
+559 EISYHPSYF
-568 WTQWEGE
+568 T
-575 PEKKGGDNDR
+575 KIL
-585 KSNFE
+585 
-590 KEVEEDNEDGLEF
+590 EDNYYKQYDGKCFTKYCEW
-603 DEYEWAEEL
+603 DESQALY
-612 QDNLN
+612 
-617 DFDSPYKDI
+617 YI
-626 FLFTSQY
+626 FTSQY
-633 AVKAWFNLL
+633 GVEATLEDYDLIFKEQEKHVFI
-642 RKTGKST
+642 
-649 AAPKDVKFVSIGAT
+649 SIGDT
-663 TTAALQQEGIK
+663 TTEALHKAGVKNVI
-674 DIEQVEKDNSFGVIE
+674 QVEQDNRYGVIE
-689 WFKNKYDY
+689 WFKKEKERLD
-697 YRNAA
+697 AA
-702 IQHQKRNWSEL
+702 RPQYEHSFEL
-713 YHSEEEE
+713 FEKM
-720 EEEENEDLDE
+720 DLDNYDHELADFVYRYE
-730 NMNEDLEEHRPAI
+730 NRLVFYPHSSLSPEDIPLALQELGFDVLSAIVYNNEL
-743 LYPQSNLS
+743 
-751 NNTIAEE
+751 
-758 LYKAGYDVETIS
+758 
-770 VYVNKMPKHP
+770 PKNP

-810 DNVEFITRGPI
+810 ENTEFITRGPI
-821 TQAHLDEILNKE
+821 TQAHLEEVLNK

>member
-25 KFPNLAY
+25 NFPELAY

-41 DKNLQISLLNGEA
+41 DKNQQISLLNGEA
-54 PADIFTRELDDAIRR
+54 PADIFTRELDDAIRQ

-103 SLVSRDHKKLAEL
+103 SLVSRGHKKLAEL
-116 PAGSVIGTSS
+116 PAGSIIGTSS

-132 LSKLRPDLT
+132 LNELRPDLT

-157 DGKFDAAIV
+157 DGKYDAAIV

-175 MEDEIAEVLPFA
+175 MEDEIAEVLPFP

-193 FLAITAKKV
+193 FLAITGKKG
-202 KSEERREN
+202 S
-210 AKKENAPLGVPADLQ
+210 DLKQ
-225 ISCKREESQACL
+225 
-237 NSSECSRNSLQKS
+237 
-250 DGKERTSENTDK
+250 
-262 YTHQELR
+262 
-269 AAFASQSILDRQ
+269 AFASKSILDKQ
-281 GKVQLVGF
+281 GSVSLVGF
-289 GPGDPDLLTLKAAKA
+289 GPGDPDLLTIKAAKA
-304 IDHAD
+304 IDAAD

-318 PSYLENKKAEKVYV
+318 DSYLADKKAEKIYV

-339 HKEQATIN
+339 HKEQADIN

-353 ARQGKN
+353 AREGKN

-383 NLIQVEVIPGV
+383 NLIKVNVIPGI

-443 LQAIATKLIDED
+443 LQTIATQLIDKE

-461 PVLLTYNVSRKDEQ
+461 PVLLTYNVSRPDEQ
-475 TFETTLWKLRNGE
+475 TFETTLWNLRNGE
-488 EATANNY
+488 MQN
-495 SAATGKN
+495 
-502 AGESIALADLPTP
+502 LPTP
-515 LIALIGNVAGLKHRQ
+515 LIALIGNVAGLKHHQ
-530 ASAIK
+530 ASDIK
-535 PTLYTGNMPA
+535 PTLYTGTLPA
-545 LEKRKPDYTYTPLI
+545 IEKRKADYTYTPLI
-559 EMHEYEPVH
+559 EISYHPSYF
-568 WTQWEGE
+568 T
-575 PEKKGGDNDR
+575 KIL
-585 KSNFE
+585 
-590 KEVEEDNEDGLEF
+590 EDNYCKQYDGKCFTKYCEW
-603 DEYEWAEEL
+603 DESQALY
-612 QDNLN
+612 
-617 DFDSPYKDI
+617 YI
-626 FLFTSQY
+626 FTSQY
-633 AVKAWFNLL
+633 GVEATLEDYDLIFKEQEKHVFI
-642 RKTGKST
+642 
-649 AAPKDVKFVSIGAT
+649 SIGDT
-663 TTAALQQEGIK
+663 TTEALHKAGVKNVI
-674 DIEQVEKDNSFGVIE
+674 QVEQDNRYGVIE
-689 WFKNKYDY
+689 WFKKEKEKLD
-697 YRNAA
+697 AA
-702 IQHQKRNWSEL
+702 RPQYEHSFEL
-713 YHSEEEE
+713 FEKM
-720 EEEENEDLDE
+720 DLDNYDHELADFVYRYE
-730 NMNEDLEEHRPAI
+730 NRLVFYPHSSLSPEDIPLALQELGFDVLSAIVYNNEL
-743 LYPQSNLS
+743 
-751 NNTIAEE
+751 
-758 LYKAGYDVETIS
+758 
-770 VYVNKMPKHP
+770 PKNP

-810 DNVEFITRGPI
+810 ENTEFITRGPI
-821 TQAHLDEILNKE
+821 TQAHLEEVLNK

>member
-25 KFPNLAY
+25 NFPELAY

-41 DKNLQISLLNGEA
+41 DKNQQISLLNGEA
-54 PADIFTRELDDAIRR
+54 PADIFTRELDDAIRQ

-116 PAGSVIGTSS
+116 PAGSIIGTSS

-132 LSKLRPDLT
+132 LNELRPDLT

-157 DGKFDAAIV
+157 DGKYDAAIV
-166 ATCALKRLG
+166 ASCALKRLG
-175 MEDEIAEVLPFA
+175 MEDEIAEVLPFP

-193 FLAITAKKV
+193 FLAVTAKKG
-202 KSEERREN
+202 SQ
-210 AKKENAPLGVPADLQ
+210 DL
-225 ISCKREESQACL
+225 KQAFV
-237 NSSECSRNSLQKS
+237 SK
-250 DGKERTSENTDK
+250 
-262 YTHQELR
+262 
-269 AAFASQSILDRQ
+269 SILDKQ
-281 GKVQLVGF
+281 GSVSLVGF
-289 GPGDPDLLTLKAAKA
+289 GPGDPDLLTIKAAKA
-304 IDHAD
+304 IDAAD

-318 PSYLENKKAEKVYV
+318 DSYLADKKAEKIYV

-339 HKEQATIN
+339 HKEQADIN
-347 RLLLDA
+347 RLLLEA
-353 ARQGKN
+353 AREGKN

-383 NLIQVEVIPGV
+383 NLIKVNVIPGI

-443 LQAIATKLIDED
+443 LQAIATQFIDKE

-461 PVLLTYNVSRKDEQ
+461 PVLLTYNVSRPDEQ
-475 TFETTLWKLRNGE
+475 TFETTLWNLRNGE
-488 EATANNY
+488 MQN
-495 SAATGKN
+495 
-502 AGESIALADLPTP
+502 LPTP
-515 LIALIGNVAGLKHRQ
+515 LIALIGYVAGLKHHQ
-530 ASAIK
+530 ASDIK
-535 PTLYTGNMPA
+535 PTLYTGTLPA
-545 LEKRKPDYTYTPLI
+545 IEKRKADYTYTPLI
-559 EMHEYEPVH
+559 EISYHPSYF
-568 WTQWEGE
+568 T
-575 PEKKGGDNDR
+575 KIL
-585 KSNFE
+585 
-590 KEVEEDNEDGLEF
+590 EDNYCEHYDGKSFTEYCEW
-603 DEYEWAEEL
+603 DESQALY
-612 QDNLN
+612 
-617 DFDSPYKDI
+617 YI
-626 FLFTSQY
+626 FTSQY
-633 AVKAWFNLL
+633 GVQATLDYYDLILKEQEEHVFISIGDTTTEALHKA
-642 RKTGKST
+642 GV
-649 AAPKDVKFVSIGAT
+649 KDVI
-663 TTAALQQEGIK
+663 
-674 DIEQVEKDNSFGVIE
+674 QVEQDNRYGVIE
-689 WFKNKYDY
+689 WFKKEKERLD
-697 YRNAA
+697 AA
-702 IQHQKRNWSEL
+702 RPQYEQSYEL
-713 YHSEEEE
+713 FEKM
-720 EEEENEDLDE
+720 DLDNYDHELADFVYRYE
-730 NMNEDLEEHRPAI
+730 NRLVFYPHSSLSPEDIPLALQELGFNVLSAVVYNNEL
-743 LYPQSNLS
+743 
-751 NNTIAEE
+751 
-758 LYKAGYDVETIS
+758 
-770 VYVNKMPKHP
+770 PKNP

-810 DNVEFITRGPI
+810 ENTEFITRGPI
-821 TQAHLDEILNKE
+821 TQDHLEEILNK

>member
-25 KFPNLAY
+25 NFPELAY

-41 DKNLQISLLNGEA
+41 DKNQQISLLNGEA
-54 PADIFTRELDDAIRR
+54 PADIFTRELDDAIRQ

-116 PAGSVIGTSS
+116 PAGSIIGTSS

-132 LSKLRPDLT
+132 LNELRPDLT

-157 DGKFDAAIV
+157 DGKYDAAIV

-175 MEDEIAEVLPFA
+175 MEDEIAEVLPFP

-193 FLAITAKKV
+193 FLAITAKKG
-202 KSEERREN
+202 S
-210 AKKENAPLGVPADLQ
+210 DLKQ
-225 ISCKREESQACL
+225 
-237 NSSECSRNSLQKS
+237 
-250 DGKERTSENTDK
+250 
-262 YTHQELR
+262 
-269 AAFASQSILDRQ
+269 AFASKSILDKQ
-281 GKVQLVGF
+281 GSVSLVGF
-289 GPGDPDLLTLKAAKA
+289 GPGDPDLLTIKAAKA
-304 IDHAD
+304 IDAAD

-318 PSYLENKKAEKVYV
+318 DSYLADKKAEKIYV

-339 HKEQATIN
+339 HKEQADIN
-347 RLLLDA
+347 RLLLEA
-353 ARQGKN
+353 AREGKN

-383 NLIQVEVIPGV
+383 NLIKVNVIPGI

-443 LQAIATKLIDED
+443 LQTIATQLIDKE

-461 PVLLTYNVSRKDEQ
+461 PVLLTYNVSRPDEQ
-475 TFETTLWKLRNGE
+475 TFETTLWNLRNGE
-488 EATANNY
+488 MQN
-495 SAATGKN
+495 
-502 AGESIALADLPTP
+502 LPTP
-515 LIALIGNVAGLKHRQ
+515 LIALIGYVAGLKHHQ
-530 ASAIK
+530 ASDIK
-535 PTLYTGNMPA
+535 PTLYTGTLPA
-545 LEKRKPDYTYTPLI
+545 IEKRKADYTYTPLI
-559 EMHEYEPVH
+559 EISYHPSYF
-568 WTQWEGE
+568 T
-575 PEKKGGDNDR
+575 KIL
-585 KSNFE
+585 
-590 KEVEEDNEDGLEF
+590 EDNYCKQYDGKCFTKYCEW
-603 DEYEWAEEL
+603 DESQALY
-612 QDNLN
+612 
-617 DFDSPYKDI
+617 YI
-626 FLFTSQY
+626 FTSQY
-633 AVKAWFNLL
+633 GVEATLEDYDLIFKEQEKHVFISIGDTTTEALHKA
-642 RKTGKST
+642 GV
-649 AAPKDVKFVSIGAT
+649 KDVI
-663 TTAALQQEGIK
+663 
-674 DIEQVEKDNSFGVIE
+674 QVEQDNRYGVIE
-689 WFKNKYDY
+689 WFKKEKERLD
-697 YRNAA
+697 AA
-702 IQHQKRNWSEL
+702 RPQYEHSFEL
-713 YHSEEEE
+713 FEKM
-720 EEEENEDLDE
+720 DLDNYDHELADFVYRYE
-730 NMNEDLEEHRPAI
+730 NRLVFYPHSSLSPEDIPLALQELGFNVLSAVVYNNEL
-743 LYPQSNLS
+743 
-751 NNTIAEE
+751 
-758 LYKAGYDVETIS
+758 
-770 VYVNKMPKHP
+770 PKNP

-810 DNVEFITRGPI
+810 ENTEFITRGPI
-821 TQAHLDEILNKE
+821 TQAHLEEVLNK

>member
-25 KFPNLAY
+25 NFPELAY

-41 DKNLQISLLNGEA
+41 DKNQQISLLNGEA
-54 PADIFTRELDDAIRR
+54 PADIFTRELDDAIRQ

-103 SLVSRDHKKLAEL
+103 SLVSRNHKKLAEL
-116 PAGSVIGTSS
+116 PAGSIIGTSS

-132 LSKLRPDLT
+132 LNELRPDLT

-157 DGKFDAAIV
+157 DGKYDAAIV

-175 MEDEIAEVLPFA
+175 MEDEIAEVLPFP

-193 FLAITAKKV
+193 FLAITAKKG
-202 KSEERREN
+202 S
-210 AKKENAPLGVPADLQ
+210 DLKQ
-225 ISCKREESQACL
+225 
-237 NSSECSRNSLQKS
+237 
-250 DGKERTSENTDK
+250 
-262 YTHQELR
+262 
-269 AAFASQSILDRQ
+269 AFASKSILDKQ
-281 GKVQLVGF
+281 GSVSLVGF
-289 GPGDPDLLTLKAAKA
+289 GPGDPDLLTIKAAKA
-304 IDHAD
+304 IDAAD

-318 PSYLENKKAEKVYV
+318 DSYLADKKAEKIYV

-339 HKEQATIN
+339 HKEQADIN

-353 ARQGKN
+353 AREGKN
-359 VVRLK
+359 AVRLK

-383 NLIQVEVIPGV
+383 NLIKVNVIPGI

-443 LQAIATKLIDED
+443 LQTIATQLIDKE

-461 PVLLTYNVSRKDEQ
+461 PVLLTYNVSRPDEQ
-475 TFETTLWKLRNGE
+475 TFETTLWNLRNGE
-488 EATANNY
+488 MQN
-495 SAATGKN
+495 
-502 AGESIALADLPTP
+502 LPTP
-515 LIALIGNVAGLKHRQ
+515 LIALIGNVAGLKHHQ
-530 ASAIK
+530 ASDIK
-535 PTLYTGNMPA
+535 PTLYTGTLPA
-545 LEKRKPDYTYTPLI
+545 IEKRKADYTYTPLI
-559 EMHEYEPVH
+559 EISYHPSYF
-568 WTQWEGE
+568 T
-575 PEKKGGDNDR
+575 KIL
-585 KSNFE
+585 
-590 KEVEEDNEDGLEF
+590 EDNYCKQYDGKCFTKYCEW
-603 DEYEWAEEL
+603 DESQALY
-612 QDNLN
+612 
-617 DFDSPYKDI
+617 YI
-626 FLFTSQY
+626 FTSQY
-633 AVKAWFNLL
+633 GVEATLEDYDLIFKEQEKHVFI
-642 RKTGKST
+642 
-649 AAPKDVKFVSIGAT
+649 SIGDT
-663 TTAALQQEGIK
+663 TTEALHKAGVKNVI
-674 DIEQVEKDNSFGVIE
+674 QVEQDNRYGVIE
-689 WFKNKYDY
+689 WFKKEKERLD
-697 YRNAA
+697 AA
-702 IQHQKRNWSEL
+702 RPQYEHSFEL
-713 YHSEEEE
+713 FEKM
-720 EEEENEDLDE
+720 DLDNYDHELADFVYRYE
-730 NMNEDLEEHRPAI
+730 NRLVFYPHSSLSPEDIPLALQELGFDVLSAIVYNNEL
-743 LYPQSNLS
+743 
-751 NNTIAEE
+751 
-758 LYKAGYDVETIS
+758 
-770 VYVNKMPKHP
+770 PKNP

-810 DNVEFITRGPI
+810 ENTEFITRGPI
-821 TQAHLDEILNKE
+821 TQAHLEEVLNK